1 MAKAEQELQKFL
13 KEDHKVEL
21 KTDIDNKQS
30 INAGKRMGAEVQKGF
45 STNFN
50 KAFGDMLSYKTANMA
65 IDAMKKS
72 VTAMVDEVT
81 ELDASLTEFNKV
93 ADLSSSGLEEFTKN
107 AYSQASEIGRTGREM
122 VDASTEF
129 KKAGYTI
136 DQSLNLGKSALMM
149 TNIGDGISDVSSASS
164 SLIAVMKGFKM
175 QDSEAMNI
183 LDMINEVSN
192 TQPIGFDNLTDGLT
206 RISGTM
212 NRSGN
217 SIQETIG
224 MLTGGFSSL
233 RNMSKVATGLN
244 TISATL
250 RGMDED
256 GNAVD
261 GLTSKLDSAFKKI
274 GVNIIDPANGQLRS
288 TFDIMQDYASVYDTL
303 TDNQKQYYAELAANK
318 RQAPVWDAMIQ
329 NWDTVTS
336 SVTSATNSL
345 GSATKENEIF
355 RNSIKGMKNEFT
367 NAFSTLAQETIDDE
381 WIKNVI
387 EGATNLL
394 ETLGNIAG
402 QDTLIGDVISG
413 ATEGFKDLSS
423 VLNSLSENDFLAT
436 VAQYFLAFKGLKTGA
451 GLVKTMMGIG
461 KEGTLLSNIFGTGTE
476 KAEEYGEAI
485 NNLSNLTITAGT
497 SISGMKSSLT
507 GGIKALTA
515 FAKANPVTAVAAGVA
530 TAGLIGLKV
539 YNRYKENMI
548 EGATE
553 ASKAWNDKLTGLQDQ
568 MSQVQELRL
577 KLNTEDLSD
586 AEIIDIKSQ
595 ILEIQSQITSAYG
608 EQASGIDLVNGNL
621 QTQLDLVNSI
631 SGSEA
636 KKSINQNKA
645 VYEDAKREMTKD
657 DRSYMLGDVA
667 QSIDAGG
674 VAKDIYDIANDI
686 EGITPNEND
695 TGAFTIHFKGDVTQA
710 DESINSFMTRVGDLR
725 EKYKTDQYAT
735 DIIDNVL
742 GYSQTSLEDVS
753 NTLEKY
759 QDNYNSYLQ
768 QSMFAKGTGKNSP
781 AGIFNDY
788 ADAVKKYNDA
798 LMSGDASQVY
808 EARAAFNDVKTN
820 VDGVLSK
827 YPEYQQLFD
836 DVGQQLDETA
846 SKSFDFQEAIQGTVN
861 KDNMF
866 SKSAKDVDKFGS
878 KLKKLN
884 LDTADVVDALMTKG
898 DQQGESYI
906 QGLADVWGLEA
917 DATAEQIQAFAD
929 VLANAGVV
937 SNGTAEDIAAVS
949 SSYDN
954 LNQSLQN
961 AITNQEAVNTA
972 VQNSV
977 SATGLTSDDITN
989 LSNIYGEY
997 EGFESIFERS
1007 ANGVQLNRD
1016 ALNALEQ
1023 QQESLIK
1030 QDFAESIREQQKA
1043 YEDAQKAYKDAK
1055 KDSTVSDADRVA
1067 LKVSMDDAKT
1077 QLENIKM
1084 LSSVYDGLT
1093 SSYNKWMSASSDT
1106 EEGARFD
1113 NVMSKFQSAQS
1124 LREQGLIGTE
1134 EFRGA
1139 VDYFWS
1145 GDASLLNAQE
1155 LKKTYDELNPLIS
1168 DWYQLNED
1176 GSANNDA
1183 SIKAFRDDAKQLSD
1197 ILGKPVNTSF
1207 EELEDGTRKATLNAK
1222 EFADAWGVS
1231 EDVVQDVAG
1240 KMRDYGWDVEV
1251 TGVTDSSENIKELVK
1266 NAEEA
1271 QSKLKRLTGET
1282 YEWDFNTT
1290 DAQKATEQVQKAT
1303 EQLQQFKKST
1313 GEYDYSQSGA
1323 TEAAQVYEA
1332 VVRQEQ
1338 VVTKPAISNVD
1349 TSSVVE
1355 SSQNWVTAAQNFQTA
1370 KDELDVQTQLAN
1382 QGLQNDVENATKTAN
1397 EALNNLQEVSKN
1409 GSPFDIDTSSI
1420 QEAENSLAGI
1430 SEKDLQMKVGADTS
1444 DAESSVE
1451 GIANEEVEVP
1461 VTVQLEEGQFSALM
1475 EGITGEEY
1483 EATVTVNEEKGTEVA
1498 NEQPEPVTQ
1507 EVDREVNEGDTS
1519 KEPKPVKQEVKR
1531 EVSDNSLLGA
1541 IENQQ
1546 GGVITYQSK
1555 VEPPEVPDVK
1565 GKTVTYKSKVQKPVV
1580 PDVEGKTVIY
1590 KSKVEEPSVHDING
1604 GTIKYSVEQ
1613 AEAPSGLTGSGTIV
1627 YTNEV
1632 PPEPS
1637 GLTGSG
1643 TVVYENDVPAPP
1655 TGLIGS
1661 GTIIYSN
1668 SVPAAPTGLR
1678 GSGVIVYT
1686 NSVPAAPGGGRVNG
1700 TAHALGTA
1708 FANGTIPKLSSRALA
1723 MGSLEEDATHRHE
1736 MKALASGDWRTK
1748 KSEVALTGELGRE
1761 LIVTGNRWYTVGDN
1775 GAEFA
1780 RIPAGSIVFNHLQ
1793 TEEIFRNGY
1802 VTSGGGR
1809 GRIVGSSSARLSG
1822 SAHAQGTAYASG
1834 TESKWKNAVDWIERL
1849 LTKLELT
1856 AELAGLKSEN
1866 RTSVKNKNSYIDKQY
1881 KTTSSLIT
1889 ANQKAVKAYQKAA
1902 GRVGLAKDLREKV
1915 REGNYNIQ
1923 DYSEQTQQK
1932 IKDYQEMI
1940 DKARE
1945 CTKAI
1950 EELKKKQTE
1959 LAQTKLDHVVNY
1971 YDSINDKLEAQQSIY
1986 SAQQKL
1992 LTNSGKGNTKEQQE
2006 SIKQQISLQNK
2017 ITSNLQNEE
2026 KKYKAQM
2033 KSAKKVF
2040 GENSNEYRAAE
2051 KQYNSIKASII
2062 ESQASAEE
2070 LKNQYREISYT
2081 FKQNIID
2088 AFERVADRLGSNEKY
2103 YTASNASVNTRIGN
2117 YDKQIDNYND
2127 QIYAKRELQ
2136 KLYLNRMAQLHVNDA
2151 EYQETADKVAKLDEE
2166 IINLATDIENAKDSI
2181 RKARWEAFNE
2191 NMTSLNNRITEN
2203 DDIRKMLNQN
2213 GMVNREDGTLNA
2225 DGYANILLIAKGMEL
2240 NNQKMADYKVALSKV
2255 KEELDHG
2262 VISQSEYNEYVNQYQ
2277 TEIRKAASANKDYS
2291 DSLISMYKTQ
2301 IKYENEALQ
2310 DNIKKRKEALSAK
2323 DDYYQYDRKIKNQTK
2338 DINSLKA
2345 QIAALEGS
2353 TNAADKARKR
2363 LLEEQL
2369 SQKQDDL
2376 NDDVR
2381 SHRVDLISSGYDKLS
2396 QSASD
2401 VMNDTLDELET
2412 STEAQKQCVDNML
2425 AYLERGFSSTG
2436 ESISSAMGEASES
2449 IVTGFESALG
2459 RISSLLEDTAIKV
2472 SDAFS
2477 KAINSS
2483 TSVTNPNNASADKT
2497 TTDVKTDAISGLD
2510 KSNSSIVK
2518 DSTNGKNAKPIHVTS
2533 LKLSKTSITLTEGQ
2547 SAKITVTVSPSNASE
2562 KSVTCS
2568 GGNSNVSASISGSTL
2583 VLKGLKSTGKGD
2595 PVTITVKT
2603 VDSVAKKVT
2612 IKVKVRTKTAENLA
2626 SKAGKGKTNTG
2637 KSLVNKTL
2645 KKYDYGAFSTQ
2656 QQLQLAKDYGIKATA
2671 SNIYS
2676 KDIQTKLADKLKTR
2690 FIKDEISSI
2699 IKNLPDET
2707 RTSKE
2712 ISKLSALGQHVSK
2725 NHKKRLTK
2733 AGSVELA
2740 KAVGLK
2746 YSSNYD
2752 KWTSK
2757 QKNELLSKLKNYG
2770 FSSGGVVEKGRYL
2783 PVDGFAEIMKKAAI
2797 NNGDDGWISVKRGEE
2812 ILNNDQV
2819 KEQIKMA
2826 NHVMAQSKMYEMQTK
2841 MLEGIINNSSS
2852 VSENNNNVIYYDSFL
2867 KVEGNIT
2874 EDVLPKVESMI
2885 KQNIEAAQSSAFKDI
2900 SKQFSKEFDKLGMR
2914 RRR

>member
-1 MAKAEQELQKFL
+1 MADYKINIEAVLNTAKAEQELQKFL

-50 KAFGDMLSYKTANMA
+50 KAFSDMLSYKTANMA

-149 TNIGDGISDVSSASS
+149 TNIGDGISDVSAASS

-261 GLTSKLDSAFKKI
+261 GLTSKLDSAFKEI

-461 KEGTLLSNIFGTGTE
+461 KEGALLSNIFGTGTE

-836 DVGQQLDETA
+836 DGGQQLDETA

-1055 KDSTVSDADRVA
+1055 KDSTVSDADRAA

-1113 NVMSKFQSAQS
+1113 NVMSKFQNAQS

-1207 EELEDGTRKATLNAK
+1207 DELEDGTKKATLNAK

-1251 TGVTDSSENIKELVK
+1251 TGITDSSENIKELAK

-1338 VVTKPAISNVD
+1338 LAIKPAISNVD

-1397 EALNNLQEVSKN
+1397 EALTNLQEISKN

-1483 EATVTVNEEKGTEVA
+1483 EATVTVNEEKGTDVTS
-1498 NEQPEPVTQ
+1498 EQPEPTTQ
-1507 EVDREVNEGDTS
+1507 QVDREVNEGDTS

-1531 EVSDNSLLGA
+1531 EVSDNTSIGDV
-1541 IENQQ
+1541 ETQQ

-1555 VEPPEVPDVK
+1555 VEKPEVPDVK
-1565 GKTVTYKSKVQKPVV
+1565 GKTVLYKSKVQKPVV

-1590 KSKVEEPSVHDING
+1590 KAEVEDASVPTLEGTVIYEGKFPKSAPVLNGTVNYSSNSPSEV
-1604 GTIKYSVEQ
+1604 S
-1613 AEAPSGLTGSGTIV
+1613 AASGTANF
-1627 YTNEV
+1627 TLGSSPKEV
-1632 PPEPS
+1632 PPAQGIANFSLGSSPTTVPS
-1637 GLTGSG
+1637 ASGVANFSLGRYPTSLPAITQTVIANKVGFASG
-1643 TVVYENDVPAPP
+1643 TMLSPAHADGTAYNVINYKSAYADGKVSLPHDEKALVNEMG
-1655 TGLIGS
+1655 TESIIRDGKWMLI
-1661 GTIIYSN
+1661 
-1668 SVPAAPTGLR
+1668 
-1678 GSGVIVYT
+1678 
-1686 NSVPAAPGGGRVNG
+1686 PGGMHVQSLKKGDIVLNASQ
-1700 TAHALGTA
+1700 TADLLKYG
-1708 FANGTIPKLSSRALA
+1708 K
-1723 MGSLEEDATHRHE
+1723 
-1736 MKALASGDWRTK
+1736 ASGHGK
-1748 KSEVALTGELGRE
+1748 A
-1761 LIVTGNRWYTVGDN
+1761 Y
-1775 GAEFA
+1775 
-1780 RIPAGSIVFNHLQ
+1780 
-1793 TEEIFRNGY
+1793 
-1802 VTSGGGR
+1802 
-1809 GRIVGSSSARLSG
+1809 
-1822 SAHAQGTAYASG
+1822 AQGTVGKGKVVANAYASG
-1834 TESKWKNAVDWIERL
+1834 TKSKWERAVDWIERL

-1866 RTSVKNKNSYIDKQY
+1866 RTSIKNKNSYIDKQY

-1889 ANQKAVKAYQKAA
+1889 ANQKAAKAYHKAA
-1902 GRVGLAKDLREKV
+1902 GTVGLSRDLKKKV

-1923 DYSEQTQQK
+1923 DYSEATQQN

-1940 DKARE
+1940 DKASE
-1945 CTKAI
+1945 CTKAV
-1950 EELKKKQTE
+1950 EELKKQQKE
-1959 LAQTKLDHVVNY
+1959 LEQTKLDNVVNY
-1971 YDSINDKLEAQQSIY
+1971 YDSINSKLEAQQSIY
-1986 SAQQKL
+1986 SAQQKFY
-1992 LTNSGKGNTKEQQE
+1992 QE
-2006 SIKQQISLQNK
+2006 SGHGGNEQERKIINEQLKLQKLITKNLEKEEDNYYKQL
-2017 ITSNLQNEE
+2017 
-2026 KKYKAQM
+2026 
-2033 KSAKKVF
+2033 KSAKKKF
-2040 GENSNEYRAAE
+2040 GENSNEYREALAKYYE
-2051 KQYNSIKASII
+2051 IKSAKV
-2062 ESQASAEE
+2062 ESQTSEE
-2070 LKNQYREISYT
+2070 NLKNQRREISYSL
-2081 FKQNIID
+2081 KQYIID
-2088 AFERVADRLGSNEKY
+2088 GFERIASRLSANEKY
-2103 YTASNASVNTRIGN
+2103 YTANNASVNTRIGN

-2127 QIYAKRELQ
+2127 QIYAKRQLQ
-2136 KLYLNRMAQLHVNDA
+2136 KLYINRMAQLHVNDA

-2166 IINLATDIENAKDSI
+2166 IINLAMDIEEAKDSI
-2181 RKARWEAFNE
+2181 RKARWEAFND

-2203 DDIRKMLNQN
+2203 DEIRKMLNQN

-2240 NNQKMADYKVALSKV
+2240 NNQKIADYKVALSKV
-2255 KEELDHG
+2255 KEELDNG

-2277 TEIRKAASANKDYS
+2277 SEIRKAASANKDYS

-2323 DDYYQYDRKIKNQTK
+2323 DDYYQYDRKIKTQTK
-2338 DINSLKA
+2338 DINTLKA
-2345 QIAALEGS
+2345 QIAALEGA

-2381 SHRVDLISSGYDKLS
+2381 SHRVDLMTSGYDKLS
-2396 QSASD
+2396 QSASET
-2401 VMNDTLDELET
+2401 MNNTLDELET
-2412 STEAQKQCVDNML
+2412 NTEAQKQCVDNML

-2449 IVTGFESALG
+2449 IVTGFESALS

-2497 TTDVKTDAISGLD
+2497 TTDINTDAVSGLD
-2510 KSNSSIVK
+2510 ESNNSIVN
-2518 DSTNGKNAKPIHVTS
+2518 DSASGKNAKPIHVTS
-2533 LKLSKTSITLTEGQ
+2533 IKLSKTSITLTEGQ
-2547 SAKITVTVSPSNASE
+2547 SEKIKVTVSPSNASE

-2583 VLKGLKSTGKGD
+2583 VLKGLKSTGKGN
-2595 PVTITVKT
+2595 PITITVKT
-2603 VDSVAKKVT
+2603 VDSVAKKAT

-2699 IKNLPDET
+2699 IKSLPDEN

-2712 ISKLSALGQHVSK
+2712 ISKISALGQHVSK

-2770 FSSGGVVEKGRYL
+2770 FSSGGIVKKGRYL
-2783 PVDGFAEIMKKAAI
+2783 PVDGFAEMMKKAAI

-2819 KEQIKMA
+2819 KEQIKLA

>member
-1 MAKAEQELQKFL
+1 MVKA
-13 KEDHKVEL
+13 
-21 KTDIDNKQS
+21 
-30 INAGKRMGAEVQKGF
+30 
-45 STNFN
+45 
-50 KAFGDMLSYKTANMA
+50 
-65 IDAMKKS
+65 
-72 VTAMVDEVT
+72 
-81 ELDASLTEFNKV
+81 
-93 ADLSSSGLEEFTKN
+93 
-107 AYSQASEIGRTGREM
+107 
-122 VDASTEF
+122 
-129 KKAGYTI
+129 
-136 DQSLNLGKSALMM
+136 
-149 TNIGDGISDVSSASS
+149 
-164 SLIAVMKGFKM
+164 
-175 QDSEAMNI
+175 
-183 LDMINEVSN
+183 
-192 TQPIGFDNLTDGLT
+192 
-206 RISGTM
+206 
-212 NRSGN
+212 
-217 SIQETIG
+217 
-224 MLTGGFSSL
+224 FSSL
-233 RNMSKVATGLN
+233 DSDFNTSKAKDLLGIADATDDIIDSVGNLSGSTGIIDKFKSGITGLTTTAKNFVIANPIATGVMATTAALGAGYIAYKKYKSN
-244 TISATL
+244 MIKEADSATT
-250 RGMDED
+250 DW
-256 GNAVD
+256 NATYSD
-261 GLTSKLDSAFKKI
+261 LQDKMSQYKELKIKLDS
-274 GVNIIDPANGQLRS
+274 
-288 TFDIMQDYASVYDTL
+288 
-303 TDNQKQYYAELAANK
+303 
-318 RQAPVWDAMIQ
+318 
-329 NWDTVTS
+329 
-336 SVTSATNSL
+336 
-345 GSATKENEIF
+345 
-355 RNSIKGMKNEFT
+355 
-367 NAFSTLAQETIDDE
+367 
-381 WIKNVI
+381 
-387 EGATNLL
+387 
-394 ETLGNIAG
+394 
-402 QDTLIGDVISG
+402 
-413 ATEGFKDLSS
+413 
-423 VLNSLSENDFLAT
+423 
-436 VAQYFLAFKGLKTGA
+436 
-451 GLVKTMMGIG
+451 
-461 KEGTLLSNIFGTGTE
+461 
-476 KAEEYGEAI
+476 
-485 NNLSNLTITAGT
+485 
-497 SISGMKSSLT
+497 
-507 GGIKALTA
+507 GG
-515 FAKANPVTAVAAGVA
+515 
-530 TAGLIGLKV
+530 
-539 YNRYKENMI
+539 
-548 EGATE
+548 
-553 ASKAWNDKLTGLQDQ
+553 
-568 MSQVQELRL
+568 
-577 KLNTEDLSD
+577 LSD
-586 AEIIDIKSQ
+586 AETLSIKQQ
-595 ILEIQSQITSAYG
+595 ILDIQSQITSAYG
-608 EQASGIDLVNGNL
+608 EQASGINMVNGSLENQLSVIQKIESKQASQNL
-621 QTQLDLVNSI
+621 N
-631 SGSEA
+631 ENR
-636 KKSINQNKA
+636 KE
-645 VYEDAKREMTKD
+645 YEDAQNEMTKN
-657 DRSYMLGDVA
+657 RSYMLGDVA
-667 QSIDAGG
+667 QSINAGG
-674 VAKDIYDIANDI
+674 VAKDIYDIAKDI
-686 EGITPNEND
+686 EGITPDKDE
-695 TGAFTIHFKGDVTQA
+695 TGAYTIRFNGDVTKA
-710 DESINSFMTRVGDLR
+710 DEAINSFMTRVGDLR
-725 EKYKTDQYAT
+725 EKYKTDKYAT

-753 NTLEKY
+753 DVLGKY
-759 QDNYNSYLQ
+759 QDNYKSFLQ
-768 QSMFAKGTGKNSP
+768 QSMFAEGTGKGKP
-781 AGIFNDY
+781 ATILNDY
-788 ADAVKKYNDA
+788 AQAVDDYNRA
-798 LMSGDASQVY
+798 LASGNKQEIVS
-808 EARAAFNDVKTN
+808 ARDNYNSVKDS
-820 VDGVLSK
+820 VDGLLKNKPQYESM
-827 YPEYQQLFD
+827 FD
-836 DVGQQLDETA
+836 DVSNQLDESSRKA
-846 SKSFDFQEAIQGTVN
+846 FDFSEAMQGSVN
-861 KDNMF
+861 KDNVF
-866 SKSAKDVDKFGS
+866 SKSAKDINKLS
-878 KLKKLN
+878 KSLNKLD
-884 LDTADVVDALMTKG
+884 LDTSDIVNALTTSG
-898 DQQGESYI
+898 EQTGESAI
-906 QGLADVWGLEA
+906 RKLANIWGLTT
-917 DATAEQIQAFAD
+917 DASQEEIEDFAYT
-929 VLANAGVV
+929 LSNMGLV
-937 SNGTAEDIAAVS
+937 SNGSSDSIKNVA
-949 SSYDN
+949 SSYDE
-954 LNQSLQN
+954 LTTSLQN

-1055 KDSTVSDADRVA
+1055 KDSTVSDADRAA

-1124 LREQGLIGTE
+1124 LRKQGLIGTE

-1207 EELEDGTRKATLNAK
+1207 DELEDGTRKATLNAK

-1251 TGVTDSSENIKELVK
+1251 TGVTDSSENIKELAK

-1338 VVTKPAISNVD
+1338 LAIKPAISNVD

-1397 EALNNLQEVSKN
+1397 EALTNLQEISKN
-1409 GSPFDIDTSSI
+1409 GSPFDIDTSGI

-1483 EATVTVNEEKGTEVA
+1483 EATVTVNEEKGTEVT
-1498 NEQPEPVTQ
+1498 NEQPEAKTQ
-1507 EVDREVNEGDTS
+1507 VVNEEKGTDVTS
-1519 KEPKPVKQEVKR
+1519 EEPKPKTQIINE
-1531 EVSDNSLLGA
+1531 ELGDT
-1541 IENQQ
+1541 IELGVGDSQQ

-1555 VEPPEVPDVK
+1555 VEKPEVPDVK
-1565 GKTVTYKSKVQKPVV
+1565 GKTVLYKSKVQKPVV

-1590 KSKVEEPSVHDING
+1590 KAEVEDASVPTLEGTVNYEGKFPKSAPVLNGTVNYSSNSPSEV
-1604 GTIKYSVEQ
+1604 S
-1613 AEAPSGLTGSGTIV
+1613 AASGTANF
-1627 YTNEV
+1627 TLGSSPKEV
-1632 PPEPS
+1632 PPAQGIANFSLGSSPTTVPS
-1637 GLTGSG
+1637 ASGVANFSLGRYPTSLPAITQTVIANKVGFASG
-1643 TVVYENDVPAPP
+1643 TMLSPAHADGTAYNVINYKSAYADGKVSLPHDEKALVNEMG
-1655 TGLIGS
+1655 TESIIRDGKWMLI
-1661 GTIIYSN
+1661 
-1668 SVPAAPTGLR
+1668 
-1678 GSGVIVYT
+1678 
-1686 NSVPAAPGGGRVNG
+1686 PGGMHVQSLKKGDIVLNASQ
-1700 TAHALGTA
+1700 TADLLKYG
-1708 FANGTIPKLSSRALA
+1708 K
-1723 MGSLEEDATHRHE
+1723 
-1736 MKALASGDWRTK
+1736 ASGHGK
-1748 KSEVALTGELGRE
+1748 A
-1761 LIVTGNRWYTVGDN
+1761 Y
-1775 GAEFA
+1775 
-1780 RIPAGSIVFNHLQ
+1780 
-1793 TEEIFRNGY
+1793 
-1802 VTSGGGR
+1802 
-1809 GRIVGSSSARLSG
+1809 
-1822 SAHAQGTAYASG
+1822 AQGTVGKGKVVANAYASG
-1834 TESKWKNAVDWIERL
+1834 TKSKWERAVDWIERL

-1902 GRVGLAKDLREKV
+1902 GRVGLAGDLKKKV
-1915 REGNYNIQ
+1915 LTGNYNIQ
-1923 DYSEQTQQK
+1923 DYSEANQQK

-1945 CTKAI
+1945 CTKAV
-1950 EELKKKQTE
+1950 EELKKQQKE
-1959 LAQTKLDHVVNY
+1959 LEQTKLDNVVNY
-1971 YDSINDKLEAQQSIY
+1971 YDSINSKLEAQQSIY
-1986 SAQQKL
+1986 SAQQKFY
-1992 LTNSGKGNTKEQQE
+1992 QE
-2006 SIKQQISLQNK
+2006 SGRGGNEQERKMIDEQLKLQK
-2017 ITSNLQNEE
+2017 LITKNLDKEASNYA
-2026 KKYKAQM
+2026 KQM
-2033 KSAKKVF
+2033 KSAKKKF
-2040 GENSNEYRAAE
+2040 GENSNEYRDAQAKYYE
-2051 KQYNSIKASII
+2051 IKSAKV
-2062 ESQASAEE
+2062 ESQTSEE
-2070 LKNQYREISYT
+2070 NLKNQRREISYSL
-2081 FKQNIID
+2081 KQYIID
-2088 AFERVADRLGSNEKY
+2088 GFERVASRLSANEKY
-2103 YTASNASVNTRIGN
+2103 YTANDASVNTRIGN

-2127 QIYAKRELQ
+2127 QINAKRELQ
-2136 KLYLNRMAQLHVNDA
+2136 KLYIQRMAQLHVNDA

-2166 IINLATDIENAKDSI
+2166 IINLAMDIEEAKDSI
-2181 RKARWEAFNE
+2181 RKARWEAFND

-2203 DDIRKMLNQN
+2203 DEIRKMLNQN

-2240 NNQKMADYKVALSKV
+2240 NNQKIADYKVALSKV
-2255 KEELDHG
+2255 KEELDNG

-2277 TEIRKAASANKDYS
+2277 SEIRKAASANKDYS

-2323 DDYYQYDRKIKNQTK
+2323 DDYYQYDRKIKTQTK
-2338 DINSLKA
+2338 DINTLKA
-2345 QIAALEGS
+2345 QIAALEGA

-2381 SHRVDLISSGYDKLS
+2381 SHRVDLMTSGYDKLS

-2401 VMNDTLDELET
+2401 TMNNTLDELET
-2412 STEAQKQCVDNML
+2412 NTEAQKQCVDNML

-2497 TTDVKTDAISGLD
+2497 TTDINTDAVSGLD
-2510 KSNSSIVK
+2510 ESNNSIVN
-2518 DSTNGKNAKPIHVTS
+2518 DSASGKNAKPIHVTS
-2533 LKLSKTSITLTEGQ
+2533 IKLSKTSITLTEGQ
-2547 SAKITVTVSPSNASE
+2547 SEKIKVTVSPSNASE

-2603 VDSVAKKVT
+2603 VDSVAKKAT
-2612 IKVKVRTKTAENLA
+2612 IKVKVRTKTAENLT
-2626 SKAGKGKTNTG
+2626 SKKGKGKTNTG

-2676 KDIQTKLADKLKTR
+2676 KDIQTQLADKLKTR

-2699 IKNLPDET
+2699 IKSLPDEN

-2712 ISKLSALGQHVSK
+2712 ISKISALGQHVSK

-2770 FSSGGVVEKGRYL
+2770 FSSGGIVKKGRYL

-2819 KEQIKMA
+2819 KEQIKLA

>member
-1 MAKAEQELQKFL
+1 MADYKINIEAVLNTAKAEQELQKFL

-50 KAFGDMLSYKTANMA
+50 KAFSDMLSYKTANMA

-149 TNIGDGISDVSSASS
+149 TNIGDGISDVSAASS

-261 GLTSKLDSAFKKI
+261 GLTSKLDSAFKEI

-461 KEGTLLSNIFGTGTE
+461 KEGALLSNIFGTGTE

-1055 KDSTVSDADRVA
+1055 KDSTVSDADRAA

-1113 NVMSKFQSAQS
+1113 NVMSKFQNAQS

-1207 EELEDGTRKATLNAK
+1207 DELEDGTKKATLNAK

-1251 TGVTDSSENIKELVK
+1251 TGITDSSENIKELAK

-1338 VVTKPAISNVD
+1338 LAIKPAISNVD

-1397 EALNNLQEVSKN
+1397 EALTNLQEISKN

-1483 EATVTVNEEKGTEVA
+1483 EATVTVNEEKGTDVTS
-1498 NEQPEPVTQ
+1498 EQPEPTTQ
-1507 EVDREVNEGDTS
+1507 QVDREVNEGDTS

-1531 EVSDNSLLGA
+1531 EVSDNTSIGDV
-1541 IENQQ
+1541 ETQQ

-1555 VEPPEVPDVK
+1555 VEKPEVPDVK
-1565 GKTVTYKSKVQKPVV
+1565 GKTVLYKSKVQKPVV

-1590 KSKVEEPSVHDING
+1590 KAEVEDASVPTLEGTVIYEGKFPKSAPVLNGTVNYSSNSPSEV
-1604 GTIKYSVEQ
+1604 S
-1613 AEAPSGLTGSGTIV
+1613 AASGTANF
-1627 YTNEV
+1627 TLGSSPKEV
-1632 PPEPS
+1632 PPAQGIANFSLGSSPTTVPS
-1637 GLTGSG
+1637 ASGVANFSLGRYPTSLPAITQTVIANKVGFASG
-1643 TVVYENDVPAPP
+1643 TMLSPAHADGTAYNVINYKSAYADGKVSLPHDEKALVNEMG
-1655 TGLIGS
+1655 TESIIRDGKWMLI
-1661 GTIIYSN
+1661 
-1668 SVPAAPTGLR
+1668 
-1678 GSGVIVYT
+1678 
-1686 NSVPAAPGGGRVNG
+1686 PGGMHVQSLKKGDIVLNASQ
-1700 TAHALGTA
+1700 TADLLKYG
-1708 FANGTIPKLSSRALA
+1708 K
-1723 MGSLEEDATHRHE
+1723 
-1736 MKALASGDWRTK
+1736 ASGHGK
-1748 KSEVALTGELGRE
+1748 A
-1761 LIVTGNRWYTVGDN
+1761 Y
-1775 GAEFA
+1775 
-1780 RIPAGSIVFNHLQ
+1780 
-1793 TEEIFRNGY
+1793 
-1802 VTSGGGR
+1802 
-1809 GRIVGSSSARLSG
+1809 
-1822 SAHAQGTAYASG
+1822 AQGTVGKGKVVANAYASG
-1834 TESKWKNAVDWIERL
+1834 TKSKWERAVDWIERL

-1866 RTSVKNKNSYIDKQY
+1866 RTSIKNKNSYIDKQY

-1889 ANQKAVKAYQKAA
+1889 ANQKAAKAYHKAA
-1902 GRVGLAKDLREKV
+1902 GTVGLSRDLKKKV

-1923 DYSEQTQQK
+1923 DYSEATQQN

-1940 DKARE
+1940 DKASE
-1945 CTKAI
+1945 CTKAV
-1950 EELKKKQTE
+1950 EELKKQQKE
-1959 LAQTKLDHVVNY
+1959 LEQTKLDNVVNY
-1971 YDSINDKLEAQQSIY
+1971 YDSINSKLEAQQSIY
-1986 SAQQKL
+1986 SAQQKFY
-1992 LTNSGKGNTKEQQE
+1992 QE
-2006 SIKQQISLQNK
+2006 SGHGGNEQERKIINEQLKLQKLITKNLEKEEDNYYKQL
-2017 ITSNLQNEE
+2017 
-2026 KKYKAQM
+2026 
-2033 KSAKKVF
+2033 KSAKKKF
-2040 GENSNEYRAAE
+2040 GENSNEYREALAKYYE
-2051 KQYNSIKASII
+2051 IKSAKV
-2062 ESQASAEE
+2062 ESQTSEE
-2070 LKNQYREISYT
+2070 NLKNQRREISYSL
-2081 FKQNIID
+2081 KQYIID
-2088 AFERVADRLGSNEKY
+2088 GFERIASRLSANEKY
-2103 YTASNASVNTRIGN
+2103 YTANNASVNTRIGN

-2127 QIYAKRELQ
+2127 QIYAKRQLQ
-2136 KLYLNRMAQLHVNDA
+2136 KLYINRMAQLHVNDA

-2166 IINLATDIENAKDSI
+2166 IINLAMDIEEAKDSI
-2181 RKARWEAFNE
+2181 RKARWEAFND

-2203 DDIRKMLNQN
+2203 DEIRKMLNQN

-2240 NNQKMADYKVALSKV
+2240 NNQKIADYKVALSKV
-2255 KEELDHG
+2255 KEELDNG

-2277 TEIRKAASANKDYS
+2277 SEIRKAASANKDYS

-2323 DDYYQYDRKIKNQTK
+2323 DDYYQYDRKIKTQTK
-2338 DINSLKA
+2338 DINTLKA
-2345 QIAALEGS
+2345 QIAALEGA

-2381 SHRVDLISSGYDKLS
+2381 SHRVDLMTSGYDKLS
-2396 QSASD
+2396 QSASET
-2401 VMNDTLDELET
+2401 MNNTLDELET
-2412 STEAQKQCVDNML
+2412 NTEAQKQCVDNML

-2449 IVTGFESALG
+2449 IVTGFESALS

-2497 TTDVKTDAISGLD
+2497 TTDINTDAVSGLD
-2510 KSNSSIVK
+2510 ESNNSIVN
-2518 DSTNGKNAKPIHVTS
+2518 DSASGKNAKPIHVTS
-2533 LKLSKTSITLTEGQ
+2533 IKLSKTSITLTEGQ

-2583 VLKGLKSTGKGD
+2583 VLKGLKSTGKGN
-2595 PVTITVKT
+2595 PITITVKT
-2603 VDSVAKKVT
+2603 VDSVAKKAT

-2699 IKNLPDET
+2699 IKSLPDEN

-2712 ISKLSALGQHVSK
+2712 ISKISALGQHVSK

-2770 FSSGGVVEKGRYL
+2770 FSSGGIVKKGRYL
-2783 PVDGFAEIMKKAAI
+2783 PVDGFAEMMKKAAI

-2819 KEQIKMA
+2819 KEQIKLA

>member
-1 MAKAEQELQKFL
+1 MADYKINIEAVLNTAKAEQELQKFL

-50 KAFGDMLSYKTANMA
+50 KAFSDMLSYKTANMA

-149 TNIGDGISDVSSASS
+149 TNIGDGISDVSAASS

-261 GLTSKLDSAFKKI
+261 GLTSKLDSAFKEI

-461 KEGTLLSNIFGTGTE
+461 KEGALLSNIFGTGTE

-1055 KDSTVSDADRVA
+1055 KDSTVSDADRAA

-1113 NVMSKFQSAQS
+1113 NVMSKFQNAQS

-1207 EELEDGTRKATLNAK
+1207 DELEDGTKKATLNAK

-1251 TGVTDSSENIKELVK
+1251 TGITDSSENIKELAK

-1338 VVTKPAISNVD
+1338 LAIKPAISNVD

-1397 EALNNLQEVSKN
+1397 EALTNLQEISKN

-1483 EATVTVNEEKGTEVA
+1483 EATVTVNEEKGTDVTS
-1498 NEQPEPVTQ
+1498 EQPEPTTQ
-1507 EVDREVNEGDTS
+1507 QVDREVNEGDTS

-1531 EVSDNSLLGA
+1531 EVSDNTSIGDV
-1541 IENQQ
+1541 ETQQ

-1555 VEPPEVPDVK
+1555 VEKPEVPDVK
-1565 GKTVTYKSKVQKPVV
+1565 GKTVLYKSKVQKPVV

-1590 KSKVEEPSVHDING
+1590 KAEVEDASVPTLEGTVIYEGKFPKSAPVLNGTVNYSSNSPSEV
-1604 GTIKYSVEQ
+1604 S
-1613 AEAPSGLTGSGTIV
+1613 AASGTANF
-1627 YTNEV
+1627 TLGSSPKEV
-1632 PPEPS
+1632 PPAQGISNFSLGSSPTTVPS
-1637 GLTGSG
+1637 ASGVANFSLGRYPTSLPAITQTVIANKVGFASG
-1643 TVVYENDVPAPP
+1643 TMLSPAHADGTAYNVINYKSAYADGKVSLPHDEKALVNEMG
-1655 TGLIGS
+1655 TESIIRDGKWMLI
-1661 GTIIYSN
+1661 
-1668 SVPAAPTGLR
+1668 
-1678 GSGVIVYT
+1678 
-1686 NSVPAAPGGGRVNG
+1686 PGGMHVQSLKKGDIVLNASQ
-1700 TAHALGTA
+1700 TADLLKYG
-1708 FANGTIPKLSSRALA
+1708 K
-1723 MGSLEEDATHRHE
+1723 
-1736 MKALASGDWRTK
+1736 ASGHGK
-1748 KSEVALTGELGRE
+1748 A
-1761 LIVTGNRWYTVGDN
+1761 Y
-1775 GAEFA
+1775 
-1780 RIPAGSIVFNHLQ
+1780 
-1793 TEEIFRNGY
+1793 
-1802 VTSGGGR
+1802 
-1809 GRIVGSSSARLSG
+1809 
-1822 SAHAQGTAYASG
+1822 AQGTVGKGKVVANAYASG
-1834 TESKWKNAVDWIERL
+1834 TKSKWERAVDWIERL

-1866 RTSVKNKNSYIDKQY
+1866 RTSIKNKNSYIDKQY

-1889 ANQKAVKAYQKAA
+1889 ANQKAAKAYHKAA
-1902 GRVGLAKDLREKV
+1902 GTVGLSRDLKKKV

-1923 DYSEQTQQK
+1923 DYSEATQQN

-1940 DKARE
+1940 DKASE
-1945 CTKAI
+1945 CTKAV
-1950 EELKKKQTE
+1950 EELKKQQKE
-1959 LAQTKLDHVVNY
+1959 LEQTKLDNVVNY
-1971 YDSINDKLEAQQSIY
+1971 YDSINSKLEAQQSIY
-1986 SAQQKL
+1986 SAQQKFY
-1992 LTNSGKGNTKEQQE
+1992 QE
-2006 SIKQQISLQNK
+2006 SGHGGNEQERKIINEQLKLQKLITKNLEKEEDNYYKQL
-2017 ITSNLQNEE
+2017 
-2026 KKYKAQM
+2026 
-2033 KSAKKVF
+2033 KSAKKKF
-2040 GENSNEYRAAE
+2040 GENSNEYREALAKYYE
-2051 KQYNSIKASII
+2051 IKSAKV
-2062 ESQASAEE
+2062 ESQTSEE
-2070 LKNQYREISYT
+2070 NLKNQRREISYSL
-2081 FKQNIID
+2081 KQYIID
-2088 AFERVADRLGSNEKY
+2088 GFERIASRLSANEKY
-2103 YTASNASVNTRIGN
+2103 YTANNASVNTRIGN

-2127 QIYAKRELQ
+2127 QIYAKRQLQ
-2136 KLYLNRMAQLHVNDA
+2136 KLYINRMAQLHVNDA

-2166 IINLATDIENAKDSI
+2166 IINLAMDIEEAKDSI
-2181 RKARWEAFNE
+2181 RKARWEAFND

-2203 DDIRKMLNQN
+2203 DEIRKMLNQN

-2240 NNQKMADYKVALSKV
+2240 NNQKIADYKVALSKV
-2255 KEELDHG
+2255 KEELDNG

-2277 TEIRKAASANKDYS
+2277 SEIRKAASANKDYS

-2323 DDYYQYDRKIKNQTK
+2323 DDYYQYDRKIKTQTK
-2338 DINSLKA
+2338 DINTLKA
-2345 QIAALEGS
+2345 QIAALEGA

-2381 SHRVDLISSGYDKLS
+2381 SHRVDLMTSGYDKLS
-2396 QSASD
+2396 QSASET
-2401 VMNDTLDELET
+2401 MNNTLDELET
-2412 STEAQKQCVDNML
+2412 NTEAQKQCVDNML

-2449 IVTGFESALG
+2449 IVTGFESALS

-2497 TTDVKTDAISGLD
+2497 TTDINTDAVSGLD
-2510 KSNSSIVK
+2510 ESNNSIVN
-2518 DSTNGKNAKPIHVTS
+2518 DSASGKNAKPIHVTS
-2533 LKLSKTSITLTEGQ
+2533 IKLSKTSITLTEGQ
-2547 SAKITVTVSPSNASE
+2547 SAKIKVTVSPSNASE

-2568 GGNSNVSASISGSTL
+2568 SGNSNVSASISGSTL
-2583 VLKGLKSTGKGD
+2583 VLKGLKSTGKGN
-2595 PVTITVKT
+2595 PITITVKT
-2603 VDSVAKKVT
+2603 VDSVAKKAT

-2699 IKNLPDET
+2699 IKSLPDEN

-2712 ISKLSALGQHVSK
+2712 ISKISALGQHVSK

-2770 FSSGGVVEKGRYL
+2770 FSSGGIVKKGRYL
-2783 PVDGFAEIMKKAAI
+2783 PVDGFAEMMKKAAI

-2819 KEQIKMA
+2819 KEQIKLA

>member
-1 MAKAEQELQKFL
+1 MADYKINIEAVLNTAKAEQELQKFL

-50 KAFGDMLSYKTANMA
+50 KAFSDMLSYKTANMA

-149 TNIGDGISDVSSASS
+149 TNIGDGISDVSAASS

-261 GLTSKLDSAFKKI
+261 GLTSKLDSAFKEI

-461 KEGTLLSNIFGTGTE
+461 KEGALLSNIFGTGTE

-917 DATAEQIQAFAD
+917 DATAEQIQAFAY
-929 VLANAGVV
+929 VLAHAGVV

-1055 KDSTVSDADRVA
+1055 KDSTVSDADRAA

-1207 EELEDGTRKATLNAK
+1207 DELEDGTKKATLNAK

-1231 EDVVQDVAG
+1231 EDVIQDVAG

-1251 TGVTDSSENIKELVK
+1251 TGITDSSENIKELAK

-1338 VVTKPAISNVD
+1338 LAIKPAISNVD

-1397 EALNNLQEVSKN
+1397 EALTNLQEVSKN
-1409 GSPFDIDTSSI
+1409 GSPFNIDTSSI

-1483 EATVTVNEEKGTEVA
+1483 KATVTVNEEKGTDVTS
-1498 NEQPEPVTQ
+1498 EQPEPTTQ
-1507 EVDREVNEGDTS
+1507 QVDREVNEGDTS

-1531 EVSDNSLLGA
+1531 EVSDNSSIGDV
-1541 IENQQ
+1541 ETQQ

-1555 VEPPEVPDVK
+1555 VEKPEVPDVK
-1565 GKTVTYKSKVQKPVV
+1565 GKTVLYKSKVQKPVV

-1590 KSKVEEPSVHDING
+1590 KAEVEDASVPTLEGTVNYEGKFPKSAPVLNGTVNYSSNSPSEV
-1604 GTIKYSVEQ
+1604 S
-1613 AEAPSGLTGSGTIV
+1613 AASGTANF
-1627 YTNEV
+1627 TLGSSPKEV
-1632 PPEPS
+1632 PPAQGIANFSLGSSPTTVPS
-1637 GLTGSG
+1637 ASGVANFSLGRYPTSLPAITQTVIANKVGFASG
-1643 TVVYENDVPAPP
+1643 TMLSPAHAYGTAYNVINYKSAYADGKVSLPHDEKALVNEMG
-1655 TGLIGS
+1655 TESLIRDGKWML
-1661 GTIIYSN
+1661 I
-1668 SVPAAPTGLR
+1668 
-1678 GSGVIVYT
+1678 
-1686 NSVPAAPGGGRVNG
+1686 PGGMHMQSLKKGDIILNASQ
-1700 TAHALGTA
+1700 TADLLKYG
-1708 FANGTIPKLSSRALA
+1708 K
-1723 MGSLEEDATHRHE
+1723 
-1736 MKALASGDWRTK
+1736 ASGHGK
-1748 KSEVALTGELGRE
+1748 A
-1761 LIVTGNRWYTVGDN
+1761 Y
-1775 GAEFA
+1775 
-1780 RIPAGSIVFNHLQ
+1780 
-1793 TEEIFRNGY
+1793 
-1802 VTSGGGR
+1802 
-1809 GRIVGSSSARLSG
+1809 
-1822 SAHAQGTAYASG
+1822 AQGTVGNGKVVTNAYASG
-1834 TESKWKNAVDWIERL
+1834 TKSKWENAMDWIERL
-1849 LTKLELT
+1849 ISKLKHNIDLY
-1856 AELAGLKSEN
+1856 GLKSEN
-1866 RTSVKNKNSYIDKQY
+1866 ATIWTKQNKYIATQEKNNAELIKANEKSAKQY
-1881 KTTSSLIT
+1881 KKEADT
-1889 ANQKAVKAYQKAA
+1889 
-1902 GRVGLAKDLREKV
+1902 VGLSKDLRTKV
-1915 REGNYNIQ
+1915 LNGTIDVQ
-1923 DYSEQTQQK
+1923 TLSEENKQK
-1932 IKDYQEMI
+1932 VEDYQQMI

-1945 CTKAI
+1945 CKKAV
-1950 EELKKKQTE
+1950 EELKKQQKE
-1959 LAQTKLDHVVNY
+1959 LAQTKLDNLVAY
-1971 YDSINDKLEAQQSIY
+1971 YDSINNKLEAQQSIY
-1986 SAQQKL
+1986 SAQQKFY
-1992 LTNSGKGNTKEQQE
+1992 QE
-2006 SIKQQISLQNK
+2006 SGRGGNEQERKMIDEQLKLQK
-2017 ITSNLQNEE
+2017 LITKNLDKEASNYA
-2026 KKYKAQM
+2026 KQM
-2033 KSAKKVF
+2033 KSAKK
-2040 GENSNEYRAAE
+2040 
-2051 KQYNSIKASII
+2051 
-2062 ESQASAEE
+2062 
-2070 LKNQYREISYT
+2070 
-2081 FKQNIID
+2081 
-2088 AFERVADRLGSNEKY
+2088 
-2103 YTASNASVNTRIGN
+2103 
-2117 YDKQIDNYND
+2117 
-2127 QIYAKRELQ
+2127 
-2136 KLYLNRMAQLHVNDA
+2136 
-2151 EYQETADKVAKLDEE
+2151 
-2166 IINLATDIENAKDSI
+2166 
-2181 RKARWEAFNE
+2181 
-2191 NMTSLNNRITEN
+2191 
-2203 DDIRKMLNQN
+2203 
-2213 GMVNREDGTLNA
+2213 
-2225 DGYANILLIAKGMEL
+2225 
-2240 NNQKMADYKVALSKV
+2240 
-2255 KEELDHG
+2255 
-2262 VISQSEYNEYVNQYQ
+2262 
-2277 TEIRKAASANKDYS
+2277 
-2291 DSLISMYKTQ
+2291 
-2301 IKYENEALQ
+2301 
-2310 DNIKKRKEALSAK
+2310 
-2323 DDYYQYDRKIKNQTK
+2323 
-2338 DINSLKA
+2338 
-2345 QIAALEGS
+2345 
-2353 TNAADKARKR
+2353 
-2363 LLEEQL
+2363 
-2369 SQKQDDL
+2369 
-2376 NDDVR
+2376 
-2381 SHRVDLISSGYDKLS
+2381 
-2396 QSASD
+2396 
-2401 VMNDTLDELET
+2401 
-2412 STEAQKQCVDNML
+2412 
-2425 AYLERGFSSTG
+2425 
-2436 ESISSAMGEASES
+2436 
-2449 IVTGFESALG
+2449 
-2459 RISSLLEDTAIKV
+2459 
-2472 SDAFS
+2472 
-2477 KAINSS
+2477 
-2483 TSVTNPNNASADKT
+2483 
-2497 TTDVKTDAISGLD
+2497 
-2510 KSNSSIVK
+2510 
-2518 DSTNGKNAKPIHVTS
+2518 
-2533 LKLSKTSITLTEGQ
+2533 
-2547 SAKITVTVSPSNASE
+2547 
-2562 KSVTCS
+2562 
-2568 GGNSNVSASISGSTL
+2568 
-2583 VLKGLKSTGKGD
+2583 
-2595 PVTITVKT
+2595 
-2603 VDSVAKKVT
+2603 
-2612 IKVKVRTKTAENLA
+2612 
-2626 SKAGKGKTNTG
+2626 
-2637 KSLVNKTL
+2637 
-2645 KKYDYGAFSTQ
+2645 
-2656 QQLQLAKDYGIKATA
+2656 
-2671 SNIYS
+2671 
-2676 KDIQTKLADKLKTR
+2676 
-2690 FIKDEISSI
+2690 
-2699 IKNLPDET
+2699 
-2707 RTSKE
+2707 
-2712 ISKLSALGQHVSK
+2712 
-2725 NHKKRLTK
+2725 
-2733 AGSVELA
+2733 
-2740 KAVGLK
+2740 
-2746 YSSNYD
+2746 
-2752 KWTSK
+2752 
-2757 QKNELLSKLKNYG
+2757 
-2770 FSSGGVVEKGRYL
+2770 
-2783 PVDGFAEIMKKAAI
+2783 
-2797 NNGDDGWISVKRGEE
+2797 
-2812 ILNNDQV
+2812 
-2819 KEQIKMA
+2819 
-2826 NHVMAQSKMYEMQTK
+2826 
-2841 MLEGIINNSSS
+2841 
-2852 VSENNNNVIYYDSFL
+2852 
-2867 KVEGNIT
+2867 
-2874 EDVLPKVESMI
+2874 
-2885 KQNIEAAQSSAFKDI
+2885 
-2900 SKQFSKEFDKLGMR
+2900 
-2914 RRR
+2914 

>member
-21 KTDIDNKQS
+21 KTDIDNKQGV
-30 INAGKRMGAEVQKGF
+30 NAGKRMGAEVQKGF

-93 ADLSSSGLEEFTKN
+93 ADLSASGLEDFTKN

-149 TNIGDGISDVSSASS
+149 TNIGDGISDVSAASS

-261 GLTSKLDSAFKKI
+261 GLTSKLDSAFKEI

-288 TFDIMQDYASVYDTL
+288 TFDIMKDYASVYDTL

-423 VLNSLSENDFLAT
+423 VLNSLSEYDFLAT

-595 ILEIQSQITSAYG
+595 ILDIQSRITSAYG

-906 QGLADVWGLEA
+906 QGLADVWGVEA

-977 SATGLTSDDITN
+977 SDTGLTSDDITN

-1055 KDSTVSDADRVA
+1055 KDSTVSDADRAA

-1124 LREQGLIGTE
+1124 LRKQGLIGTE

-1207 EELEDGTRKATLNAK
+1207 DELEDGTRKATLNAK

-1251 TGVTDSSENIKELVK
+1251 TGITDSSENIKELAK

-1332 VVRQEQ
+1332 SVRQEQ
-1338 VVTKPAISNVD
+1338 VTTKPAISNVD

-1355 SSQNWVTAAQNFQTA
+1355 SSKDWVTAAQNFQTA
-1370 KDELDVQTQLAN
+1370 KDELDVQTQLYN
-1382 QGLQNDVENATKTAN
+1382 QGLQNDVEGATKTAN
-1397 EALNNLQEVSKN
+1397 EALTNLQEVSKN
-1409 GSPFDIDTSSI
+1409 GSPFDIDTSGL

-1483 EATVTVNEEKGTEVA
+1483 ETTVTVNEEKGTEVTNEQPEA
-1498 NEQPEPVTQ
+1498 KTQVVNEEKGTEVTNEQPEPVTQ
-1507 EVDREVNEGDTS
+1507 EVDREVNDSETS
-1519 KEPKPVKQEVKR
+1519 KEPAPVTQEVNQKLNKTI
-1531 EVSDNSLLGA
+1531 ELGTG
-1541 IENQQ
+1541 ETQQ

-1565 GKTVTYKSKVQKPVV
+1565 GGTVVYKSKVQKPAV
-1580 PDVEGKTVIY
+1580 PDVEGKTVTY
-1590 KSKVEEPSVHDING
+1590 KVNVESASVPTLE
-1604 GTIKYSVEQ
+1604 GTVNYKGNFPTSAPVLDGIVNYS
-1613 AEAPSGLTGSGTIV
+1613 ASFSGEVSAASGTANF
-1627 YTNEV
+1627 TLGNSPKEV
-1632 PPEPS
+1632 PPAQGIANFSLGSSPTTVPPAS
-1637 GLTGSG
+1637 GVANFSLGS
-1643 TVVYENDVPAPP
+1643 YP
-1655 TGLIGS
+1655 TSL
-1661 GTIIYSN
+1661 
-1668 SVPAAPTGLR
+1668 PAATQVVHR
-1678 GSGVIVYT
+1678 VFV
-1686 NSVPAAPGGGRVNG
+1686 GGASVNG

-1809 GRIVGSSSARLSG
+1809 GKIVGSSSARLSG

-1834 TESKWKNAVDWIERL
+1834 TESKWKNSVDWIERKL
-1849 LTKLELT
+1849 AKLEHQLKIN
-1856 AELAGLKSEN
+1856 ELKADNAK
-1866 RTSVKNKNSYIDKQY
+1866 TY
-1881 KTTSSLIT
+1881 KTTQKYVGYQDKKVSYLIKANEKAEASYRKKANSVSL
-1889 ANQKAVKAYQKAA
+1889 ASNLKK
-1902 GRVGLAKDLREKV
+1902 KV
-1915 REGNYNIQ
+1915 QDGNYDIN
-1923 DYSEQTQQK
+1923 DYSEENQQK

-1945 CTKAI
+1945 CAEAV
-1950 EELKKKQTE
+1950 EEFKKQQKE
-1959 LAQTKLDHVVNY
+1959 LAQTKLDNLVAY
-1971 YDSINDKLEAQQSIY
+1971 YDSINNKLEAQQSIY
-1986 SAQQKL
+1986 SAKQKYW
-1992 LTNSGKGNTKEQQE
+1992 QE
-2006 SIKQQISLQNK
+2006 SGHGGNEQEREMINDQLKLQRL
-2017 ITSNLQNEE
+2017 ITSNLDKEAKNYA
-2026 KKYKAQM
+2026 KQM
-2033 KSAKKVF
+2033 KAAKKKF
-2040 GENSNEYRAAE
+2040 GANSSEYRDAQAKYYE
-2051 KQYNSIKASII
+2051 IKAAKI
-2062 ESQASAEE
+2062 ESETSLES
-2070 LKNQYREISYT
+2070 LKNQRREIAYNA
-2081 FKQNIID
+2081 KQYIID
-2088 AFERVADRLGSNEKY
+2088 GFERLGDRLSASEKY
-2103 YTASNASVNTRIGN
+2103 YTASNASVDTRIGN
-2117 YDKQIDNYND
+2117 YNQQIDNYND
-2127 QIYAKRELQ
+2127 QIYAKRQLQ
-2136 KLYLNRMAQLHVNDA
+2136 KLYVQRMAQLHVNDV
-2151 EYQETADKVAKLDEE
+2151 EYQETADKVAKLDTE
-2166 IINLATDIENAKDSI
+2166 IINLATDIEDAKDSI
-2181 RKARWEAFNE
+2181 RKARWEAFND
-2191 NMTSLNNRITEN
+2191 NMTSVNNAITEN
-2203 DDIRKMLNQN
+2203 DEIRKMLNQN

-2225 DGYANILLIAKGMEL
+2225 DGYANILLIGKGIEL
-2240 NNQKMADYKVALSKV
+2240 NNQKIADYKVALNKV
-2255 KEELDHG
+2255 KEELDNG

-2277 TEIRKAASANKDYS
+2277 SEIRKAASANKDYS
-2291 DSLISMYKTQ
+2291 DSLISMYKDQ

-2323 DDYYQYDRKIKNQTK
+2323 EDYYQYDRKIKTQTK

-2345 QIAALEGS
+2345 QIAALEGA

-2369 SQKQDDL
+2369 SQKQDDF
-2376 NDDVR
+2376 NDDVH
-2381 SHRVDLISSGYDKLS
+2381 SHRVDLITDGYDKLS
-2396 QSASD
+2396 QSASEA
-2401 VMNDTLDELET
+2401 MNDTLDELET
-2412 STEAQKQCVDNML
+2412 NTEAQKQCVDNML
-2425 AYLERGFSSTG
+2425 AYLERGFIKTG
-2436 ESISSAMGEASES
+2436 DSISSTMGDVSKS
-2449 IVTGFESALG
+2449 ITSGFDVALG
-2459 RISSLLEDTAIKV
+2459 RVGSLLEDTAIKV
-2472 SDAFS
+2472 SDIFE
-2477 KAINSS
+2477 KIIKVQNIN
-2483 TSVTNPNNASADKT
+2483 TNPNNATASDSANNVDT
-2497 TTDVKTDAISGLD
+2497 SGISGLD
-2510 KSNSSIVK
+2510 KTESDIVDKVTNGGTGKPEIVYVKSISCASSIVIAEGETYK
-2518 DSTNGKNAKPIHVTS
+2518 
-2533 LKLSKTSITLTEGQ
+2533 LKC
-2547 SAKITVTVSPSNASE
+2547 TVSPSNATTKGLE
-2562 KSVTCS
+2562 AKSANESYVTVS
-2568 GGNSNVSASISGSTL
+2568 PESSNGYITIKGIKTVGSGSPIT
-2583 VLKGLKSTGKGD
+2583 
-2595 PVTITVKT
+2595 VTITSKDVKK
-2603 VDSVAKKVT
+2603 AKTTCKVR
-2612 IKVKVRTKTAENLA
+2612 VRTKTASTLA
-2626 SKAGKGKTNTG
+2626 DKAGKGEDNEG
-2637 KSLVNKTL
+2637 KSLVNQVL
-2645 KKYDYGAFSTQ
+2645 KKYDYDNFTKA
-2656 QQLQLAKDYGIKATA
+2656 QQLQFAKDYGVKADE
-2671 SNIYS
+2671 SNIFS
-2676 KDIQTKLADKLKTR
+2676 DDIQ
-2690 FIKDEISSI
+2690 
-2699 IKNLPDET
+2699 N
-2707 RTSKE
+2707 
-2712 ISKLSALGQHVSK
+2712 
-2725 NHKKRLTK
+2725 
-2733 AGSVELA
+2733 
-2740 KAVGLK
+2740 
-2746 YSSNYD
+2746 
-2752 KWTSK
+2752 
-2757 QKNELLSKLKNYG
+2757 
-2770 FSSGGVVEKGRYL
+2770 
-2783 PVDGFAEIMKKAAI
+2783 IM
-2797 NNGDDGWISVKRGEE
+2797 
-2812 ILNNDQV
+2812 
-2819 KEQIKMA
+2819 
-2826 NHVMAQSKMYEMQTK
+2826 
-2841 MLEGIINNSSS
+2841 
-2852 VSENNNNVIYYDSFL
+2852 
-2867 KVEGNIT
+2867 
-2874 EDVLPKVESMI
+2874 VL
-2885 KQNIEAAQSSAFKDI
+2885 
-2900 SKQFSKEFDKLGMR
+2900 
-2914 RRR
+2914 

>member
-1 MAKAEQELQKFL
+1 MTIVADYKINIEAVLNTAKAEQELQKFL

-50 KAFGDMLSYKTANMA
+50 KAFSDMLSYKTANMA

-149 TNIGDGISDVSSASS
+149 TNIGDGISDVSAASS

-261 GLTSKLDSAFKKI
+261 GLTSKLDSAFKEI

-461 KEGTLLSNIFGTGTE
+461 KEGALLSNIFGTGTE

-1055 KDSTVSDADRVA
+1055 KDSTVSDADRAA

-1113 NVMSKFQSAQS
+1113 NVMSKFQNAQS

-1207 EELEDGTRKATLNAK
+1207 DELEDGTKKATLNAK

-1251 TGVTDSSENIKELVK
+1251 TGITDSSENIKELAK

-1338 VVTKPAISNVD
+1338 LAIKPAISNVD

-1397 EALNNLQEVSKN
+1397 EALTNLQEISKN

-1483 EATVTVNEEKGTEVA
+1483 EATVTVNEEKGTDVTS
-1498 NEQPEPVTQ
+1498 EQPEPTTQ
-1507 EVDREVNEGDTS
+1507 QVDREVNEGDTS

-1531 EVSDNSLLGA
+1531 EVSDNTSIGDV
-1541 IENQQ
+1541 ETQQ

-1555 VEPPEVPDVK
+1555 VEKPEVPDVK
-1565 GKTVTYKSKVQKPVV
+1565 GKTVLYKSKVQKPVV

-1590 KSKVEEPSVHDING
+1590 KAEVEDASVPTLEGTVIYEGKFPKSAPVLNGTVNYSSNSPSEV
-1604 GTIKYSVEQ
+1604 S
-1613 AEAPSGLTGSGTIV
+1613 AASGTANF
-1627 YTNEV
+1627 TLGSSPKEV
-1632 PPEPS
+1632 PPAQGIANFSLGSSPTTVPS
-1637 GLTGSG
+1637 ASGVANFSLGRYPTSLPAITQTVIANKVGFASG
-1643 TVVYENDVPAPP
+1643 TMLSPAHADGTAYNVINYKSAYADGKVSLPHDEKALVNEMG
-1655 TGLIGS
+1655 TESIIRDGKWMLI
-1661 GTIIYSN
+1661 
-1668 SVPAAPTGLR
+1668 
-1678 GSGVIVYT
+1678 
-1686 NSVPAAPGGGRVNG
+1686 PGGMHVQSLKKGDIVLNASQ
-1700 TAHALGTA
+1700 TADLLKYG
-1708 FANGTIPKLSSRALA
+1708 K
-1723 MGSLEEDATHRHE
+1723 
-1736 MKALASGDWRTK
+1736 ASGHGK
-1748 KSEVALTGELGRE
+1748 A
-1761 LIVTGNRWYTVGDN
+1761 Y
-1775 GAEFA
+1775 
-1780 RIPAGSIVFNHLQ
+1780 
-1793 TEEIFRNGY
+1793 
-1802 VTSGGGR
+1802 
-1809 GRIVGSSSARLSG
+1809 
-1822 SAHAQGTAYASG
+1822 AQGTVGKGKVVANAYASG
-1834 TESKWKNAVDWIERL
+1834 TKSKWERAVDWIERL

-1866 RTSVKNKNSYIDKQY
+1866 RTSIKNKNSYIDKQY

-1889 ANQKAVKAYQKAA
+1889 ANQKAAKAYHKAA
-1902 GRVGLAKDLREKV
+1902 GTVGLSRDLKKKV

-1923 DYSEQTQQK
+1923 DYSEATQQN

-1940 DKARE
+1940 DKASE
-1945 CTKAI
+1945 CTKAV
-1950 EELKKKQTE
+1950 EELKKQQKE
-1959 LAQTKLDHVVNY
+1959 LEQTKLDNVVNY
-1971 YDSINDKLEAQQSIY
+1971 YDSINSKLEAQQSIY
-1986 SAQQKL
+1986 SAQQKFY
-1992 LTNSGKGNTKEQQE
+1992 QE
-2006 SIKQQISLQNK
+2006 SGHGGNEQERKIINEQLKLQKLITKNLEKEEDNYYKQL
-2017 ITSNLQNEE
+2017 
-2026 KKYKAQM
+2026 
-2033 KSAKKVF
+2033 KSAKKKF
-2040 GENSNEYRAAE
+2040 GENSNEYREALAKYYE
-2051 KQYNSIKASII
+2051 IKSAKV
-2062 ESQASAEE
+2062 ESQTSEE
-2070 LKNQYREISYT
+2070 NLKNQRREISYSL
-2081 FKQNIID
+2081 KQYIID
-2088 AFERVADRLGSNEKY
+2088 GFERIASRLSANEKY
-2103 YTASNASVNTRIGN
+2103 YTANNASVNTRIGN

-2127 QIYAKRELQ
+2127 QIYAKRQLQ
-2136 KLYLNRMAQLHVNDA
+2136 KLYINRMAQLHVNDA

-2166 IINLATDIENAKDSI
+2166 IINLAMDIEEAKDSI
-2181 RKARWEAFNE
+2181 RKARWEAFND

-2203 DDIRKMLNQN
+2203 DEIRKMLNQN

-2240 NNQKMADYKVALSKV
+2240 NNQKIADYKVALSKV
-2255 KEELDHG
+2255 KEELDNG

-2277 TEIRKAASANKDYS
+2277 SEIRKAASANKDYS

-2323 DDYYQYDRKIKNQTK
+2323 DDYYQYDRKIKTQTK
-2338 DINSLKA
+2338 DINTLKA
-2345 QIAALEGS
+2345 QIAALEGA

-2381 SHRVDLISSGYDKLS
+2381 SHRVDLMTSGYDKLS
-2396 QSASD
+2396 QSASET
-2401 VMNDTLDELET
+2401 MNNTLDELET
-2412 STEAQKQCVDNML
+2412 NTEAQKQCVDNML

-2449 IVTGFESALG
+2449 IVTGFESALS

-2497 TTDVKTDAISGLD
+2497 TTDINTDAVSGLD
-2510 KSNSSIVK
+2510 ESNNSIVN
-2518 DSTNGKNAKPIHVTS
+2518 DSASGKNAKPIHVTS
-2533 LKLSKTSITLTEGQ
+2533 IKLSKTSITLTEGQ
-2547 SAKITVTVSPSNASE
+2547 SEKIKVTVSPSNASE

-2583 VLKGLKSTGKGD
+2583 VLKGLKSTGKGN
-2595 PVTITVKT
+2595 PITITVKT
-2603 VDSVAKKVT
+2603 VDSVAKKAT

-2699 IKNLPDET
+2699 IKSLPDEN

-2712 ISKLSALGQHVSK
+2712 ISKISALGQHVSK

-2770 FSSGGVVEKGRYL
+2770 FSSGGIVKKGRYL
-2783 PVDGFAEIMKKAAI
+2783 PVDGFAEMMKKAAI

-2819 KEQIKMA
+2819 KEQIKLA

>member
-1 MAKAEQELQKFL
+1 MADYKINIEAILNMAKAEQELQKFL

-21 KTDIDNKQS
+21 KTDIDNKQGV
-30 INAGKRMGAEVQKGF
+30 NAGKRMGAEVQKGF

-149 TNIGDGISDVSSASS
+149 TNIGDGISDVSAASS

-261 GLTSKLDSAFKKI
+261 GLTSKLDSAFKEI

-413 ATEGFKDLSS
+413 ATEGFKDISS

-497 SISGMKSSLT
+497 SISGMKTSLT

-977 SATGLTSDDITN
+977 SATGLTSDDIAN

-1055 KDSTVSDADRVA
+1055 KDSTVSDADRAA

-1124 LREQGLIGTE
+1124 LRKQGLIGTE

-1207 EELEDGTRKATLNAK
+1207 DELEDGTRKATLNAK

-1251 TGVTDSSENIKELVK
+1251 TGITDSSENIKELAK

-1338 VVTKPAISNVD
+1338 VATKPAISNVD

-1409 GSPFDIDTSSI
+1409 GSPFDIDTSGI

-1461 VTVQLEEGQFSALM
+1461 VTVQLEEGQFSTLM

-1483 EATVTVNEEKGTEVA
+1483 EATVTVNEEKGTEVTNEQPEA
-1498 NEQPEPVTQ
+1498 KTQVVNEEKGTEVTNEQPEPVTQ
-1507 EVDREVNEGDTS
+1507 EVDREVNDSETS
-1519 KEPKPVKQEVKR
+1519 KEPAPVTQEVNQKLNKTI
-1531 EVSDNSLLGA
+1531 ELGVGDS
-1541 IENQQ
+1541 QQ

-1565 GKTVTYKSKVQKPVV
+1565 GGTVVYKSKVQKPAV
-1580 PDVEGKTVIY
+1580 PDVEGKTVTY
-1590 KSKVEEPSVHDING
+1590 KVNVESASVPTLE
-1604 GTIKYSVEQ
+1604 GTVNYKGNFPTSAPVLDGTVNYS
-1613 AEAPSGLTGSGTIV
+1613 ANFSGEVSAASGTANF
-1627 YTNEV
+1627 TLGNSPKEV
-1632 PPEPS
+1632 PPAQGIANFSLGSSPTTVPPAS
-1637 GLTGSG
+1637 GVANFSLGSYPTSLPAITQTVIANKVGFASG
-1643 TVVYENDVPAPP
+1643 TMLSPAHADGTAYNVINYKSAYADGKVSLPHDEKALVNEMG
-1655 TGLIGS
+1655 TESLIRDGKWML
-1661 GTIIYSN
+1661 I
-1668 SVPAAPTGLR
+1668 
-1678 GSGVIVYT
+1678 
-1686 NSVPAAPGGGRVNG
+1686 PGGMHMQSLKKGDIILNASQ
-1700 TAHALGTA
+1700 TADLLKYG
-1708 FANGTIPKLSSRALA
+1708 K
-1723 MGSLEEDATHRHE
+1723 
-1736 MKALASGDWRTK
+1736 ASGHGK
-1748 KSEVALTGELGRE
+1748 A
-1761 LIVTGNRWYTVGDN
+1761 Y
-1775 GAEFA
+1775 
-1780 RIPAGSIVFNHLQ
+1780 
-1793 TEEIFRNGY
+1793 
-1802 VTSGGGR
+1802 
-1809 GRIVGSSSARLSG
+1809 
-1822 SAHAQGTAYASG
+1822 AQGTVGNGKVITNAYASG
-1834 TESKWKNAVDWIERL
+1834 TKSKWENAMDWIERL
-1849 LTKLELT
+1849 ISKLEHNIDLY
-1856 AELAGLKSEN
+1856 GLKSEN
-1866 RTSVKNKNSYIDKQY
+1866 ATIWTKQNKYIATQEKNNAKLIKANEKGAKQY
-1881 KTTSSLIT
+1881 RKEASS
-1889 ANQKAVKAYQKAA
+1889 
-1902 GRVGLAKDLREKV
+1902 VGLSKDLQKKV
-1915 REGNYNIQ
+1915 LNGTIDVQ
-1923 DYSEQTQQK
+1923 TLSEENKQK
-1932 IKDYQEMI
+1932 VEDYQQMI

-1945 CTKAI
+1945 AEKAV
-1950 EELKKKQTE
+1950 EELKKQQKE
-1959 LAQTKLDHVVNY
+1959 LAQTKLDNLVAY
-1971 YDSINDKLEAQQSIY
+1971 YDSINNKLEAQQSIY
-1986 SAQQKL
+1986 SAKQKYWQE
-1992 LTNSGKGNTKEQQE
+1992 SGHGGNTQEKKMINEQM
-2006 SIKQQISLQNK
+2006 KLQRL
-2017 ITSNLQNEE
+2017 ITSNLDKEAKNYA
-2026 KKYKAQM
+2026 KQM
-2033 KSAKKVF
+2033 KAAKKKF
-2040 GENSNEYRAAE
+2040 GANSSEYRDAQAKYYE
-2051 KQYNSIKASII
+2051 IKAAKI
-2062 ESQASAEE
+2062 ESETSLES
-2070 LKNQYREISYT
+2070 LKNQRREIAYNA
-2081 FKQNIID
+2081 KQYIID
-2088 AFERVADRLGSNEKY
+2088 GFERLGDRLSASEKY
-2103 YTASNASVNTRIGN
+2103 YTASNASVDTRIGN
-2117 YDKQIDNYND
+2117 YKQQIDNYND
-2127 QIYAKRELQ
+2127 QIYAKRQLQ
-2136 KLYLNRMAQLHVNDA
+2136 KLYVQRMAQLHVNDV
-2151 EYQETADKVAKLDEE
+2151 EYQETADKVAKLDTE

-2191 NMTSLNNRITEN
+2191 NITSVNNAITEN
-2203 DDIRKMLNQN
+2203 DEIRKMLNQN

-2240 NNQKMADYKVALSKV
+2240 NNQKIADYKVALNKV
-2255 KEELDHG
+2255 KEELDNG

-2277 TEIRKAASANKDYS
+2277 SEIRKAASANKDYS
-2291 DSLISMYKTQ
+2291 DSLISMYKDQ

-2323 DDYYQYDRKIKNQTK
+2323 EDYYQYDRKIKTQTK
-2338 DINSLKA
+2338 DINTLKA
-2345 QIAALEGS
+2345 QIAALEGA

-2369 SQKQDDL
+2369 SQKQDDF
-2376 NDDVR
+2376 NDDVH
-2381 SHRVDLISSGYDKLS
+2381 SHRVDLITDGYDKLS
-2396 QSASD
+2396 QSASEA
-2401 VMNDTLDELET
+2401 MNDTLDELET
-2412 STEAQKQCVDNML
+2412 NTEAQKQCVDNML
-2425 AYLERGFSSTG
+2425 AYLERGFIKTG
-2436 ESISSAMGEASES
+2436 DSISSTMGDVSKS
-2449 IVTGFESALG
+2449 ITSGFDVALG
-2459 RISSLLEDTAIKV
+2459 RVGSLLEDTAIKV
-2472 SDAFS
+2472 SDIFE
-2477 KAINSS
+2477 KIIKVQNIN
-2483 TSVTNPNNASADKT
+2483 TNPNNATASDSANNVDT
-2497 TTDVKTDAISGLD
+2497 SGISGLD
-2510 KSNSSIVK
+2510 KTESDIVDKVTNGGTGKPEIVYVKSISCASSIVIAEGETYK
-2518 DSTNGKNAKPIHVTS
+2518 
-2533 LKLSKTSITLTEGQ
+2533 LKC
-2547 SAKITVTVSPSNASE
+2547 TVSPSNATT
-2562 KSVTCS
+2562 K
-2568 GGNSNVSASISGSTL
+2568 GN
-2583 VLKGLKSTGKGD
+2583 K
-2595 PVTITVKT
+2595 TVKN
-2603 VDSVAKKVT
+2603 
-2612 IKVKVRTKTAENLA
+2612 NL
-2626 SKAGKGKTNTG
+2626 
-2637 KSLVNKTL
+2637 
-2645 KKYDYGAFSTQ
+2645 
-2656 QQLQLAKDYGIKATA
+2656 
-2671 SNIYS
+2671 
-2676 KDIQTKLADKLKTR
+2676 
-2690 FIKDEISSI
+2690 
-2699 IKNLPDET
+2699 
-2707 RTSKE
+2707 
-2712 ISKLSALGQHVSK
+2712 
-2725 NHKKRLTK
+2725 
-2733 AGSVELA
+2733 
-2740 KAVGLK
+2740 
-2746 YSSNYD
+2746 
-2752 KWTSK
+2752 
-2757 QKNELLSKLKNYG
+2757 
-2770 FSSGGVVEKGRYL
+2770 
-2783 PVDGFAEIMKKAAI
+2783 
-2797 NNGDDGWISVKRGEE
+2797 
-2812 ILNNDQV
+2812 
-2819 KEQIKMA
+2819 
-2826 NHVMAQSKMYEMQTK
+2826 
-2841 MLEGIINNSSS
+2841 
-2852 VSENNNNVIYYDSFL
+2852 
-2867 KVEGNIT
+2867 
-2874 EDVLPKVESMI
+2874 
-2885 KQNIEAAQSSAFKDI
+2885 
-2900 SKQFSKEFDKLGMR
+2900 
-2914 RRR
+2914 

>member
-1 MAKAEQELQKFL
+1 MADYKINIEAVLNTAKAEQELQKFL

-50 KAFGDMLSYKTANMA
+50 KAFSDMLSYKTANMA

-149 TNIGDGISDVSSASS
+149 TNIGDGISDVSAASS

-261 GLTSKLDSAFKKI
+261 GLTSKLDSAFKEI

-461 KEGTLLSNIFGTGTE
+461 KEGALLSNIFGTGTE

-1055 KDSTVSDADRVA
+1055 KDSTVSDADRAA

-1113 NVMSKFQSAQS
+1113 NVMSKFQNAQS

-1207 EELEDGTRKATLNAK
+1207 DELEDGTKKATLNAK

-1251 TGVTDSSENIKELVK
+1251 TGITDSSENIKELAK

-1338 VVTKPAISNVD
+1338 LAIKPAISNVD

-1397 EALNNLQEVSKN
+1397 EALTNLQEISKN

-1483 EATVTVNEEKGTEVA
+1483 EATVTVNEEKGTDVTS
-1498 NEQPEPVTQ
+1498 EQPEPTTQ
-1507 EVDREVNEGDTS
+1507 QVDREVNEGDTS

-1531 EVSDNSLLGA
+1531 EVSDNTSIGDV
-1541 IENQQ
+1541 ETQQ

-1555 VEPPEVPDVK
+1555 VEKPEVPDVK
-1565 GKTVTYKSKVQKPVV
+1565 GKTVLYKSKVQKPVV

-1590 KSKVEEPSVHDING
+1590 KAEVEDASVPTLEGTVIYEGKFPKSAPVLNGTVNYSSNSPSEV
-1604 GTIKYSVEQ
+1604 S
-1613 AEAPSGLTGSGTIV
+1613 AASGTANF
-1627 YTNEV
+1627 TLGSSPKEV
-1632 PPEPS
+1632 PPAQGIANFSLGSSPTTVPS
-1637 GLTGSG
+1637 ASGVANFSLGRYPTSLPAITQTVIANKVGFASG
-1643 TVVYENDVPAPP
+1643 TMLSPAHADGTAYNVINYKSAYADGKVSLPHDEKALVNEMG
-1655 TGLIGS
+1655 TESIIRDGKWMLI
-1661 GTIIYSN
+1661 
-1668 SVPAAPTGLR
+1668 
-1678 GSGVIVYT
+1678 
-1686 NSVPAAPGGGRVNG
+1686 PGGMHVQSLKKGDIVLNASQ
-1700 TAHALGTA
+1700 TADLLKYG
-1708 FANGTIPKLSSRALA
+1708 K
-1723 MGSLEEDATHRHE
+1723 
-1736 MKALASGDWRTK
+1736 ASGHGK
-1748 KSEVALTGELGRE
+1748 A
-1761 LIVTGNRWYTVGDN
+1761 Y
-1775 GAEFA
+1775 
-1780 RIPAGSIVFNHLQ
+1780 
-1793 TEEIFRNGY
+1793 
-1802 VTSGGGR
+1802 
-1809 GRIVGSSSARLSG
+1809 
-1822 SAHAQGTAYASG
+1822 AQGTVGKGKVVANAYASG
-1834 TESKWKNAVDWIERL
+1834 TKSKWERAVDWIERL

-1866 RTSVKNKNSYIDKQY
+1866 RTSIKNKNSYIDKQY

-1889 ANQKAVKAYQKAA
+1889 ANQKAAKAYHKAA
-1902 GRVGLAKDLREKV
+1902 GTVGLSRDLKKKV

-1923 DYSEQTQQK
+1923 DYSEATQQN

-1940 DKARE
+1940 DKASE
-1945 CTKAI
+1945 CTKAV
-1950 EELKKKQTE
+1950 EELKKQQKE
-1959 LAQTKLDHVVNY
+1959 LEQTKLDNVVNY
-1971 YDSINDKLEAQQSIY
+1971 YDSINSKLEAQQSIY
-1986 SAQQKL
+1986 SAQQKFY
-1992 LTNSGKGNTKEQQE
+1992 QE
-2006 SIKQQISLQNK
+2006 SGHGGNEQERKIINEQLKLQKLITKNLEKEEDNYYKQL
-2017 ITSNLQNEE
+2017 
-2026 KKYKAQM
+2026 
-2033 KSAKKVF
+2033 KSAKKKF
-2040 GENSNEYRAAE
+2040 GENSNEYREALAKYYE
-2051 KQYNSIKASII
+2051 IKSAKV
-2062 ESQASAEE
+2062 ESQTSEE
-2070 LKNQYREISYT
+2070 NLKNQRREISYSL
-2081 FKQNIID
+2081 KQYIID
-2088 AFERVADRLGSNEKY
+2088 GFERIASRLSANEKY
-2103 YTASNASVNTRIGN
+2103 YTANNASVNTRIGN

-2127 QIYAKRELQ
+2127 QIYAKRQLQ
-2136 KLYLNRMAQLHVNDA
+2136 KLYINRMAQLHVNDA

-2166 IINLATDIENAKDSI
+2166 IINLAMDIEEAKDSI
-2181 RKARWEAFNE
+2181 RKARWEAFND

-2203 DDIRKMLNQN
+2203 DEIRKMLNQN

-2240 NNQKMADYKVALSKV
+2240 NNQKIADYKVALSKV
-2255 KEELDHG
+2255 KEELDNG

-2277 TEIRKAASANKDYS
+2277 SEIRKAASANKDYS

-2323 DDYYQYDRKIKNQTK
+2323 DDYYQYDRKIKTQTK
-2338 DINSLKA
+2338 DINTLKA
-2345 QIAALEGS
+2345 QIAALEGA

-2381 SHRVDLISSGYDKLS
+2381 SHRVDLMTSGYDKLS
-2396 QSASD
+2396 QSASET
-2401 VMNDTLDELET
+2401 MNNTLDELET
-2412 STEAQKQCVDNML
+2412 NTEAQKQCVDNML

-2449 IVTGFESALG
+2449 IVTGFESALS

-2497 TTDVKTDAISGLD
+2497 TTDINTDAVSGLD
-2510 KSNSSIVK
+2510 ESNNSIVN
-2518 DSTNGKNAKPIHVTS
+2518 DSASGKNAKPIHVTS
-2533 LKLSKTSITLTEGQ
+2533 IKLSKTSITLTEGQ
-2547 SAKITVTVSPSNASE
+2547 SEKIKVTVSPSNASE

-2583 VLKGLKSTGKGD
+2583 VLKGLKSTGKGN
-2595 PVTITVKT
+2595 PITITVKT
-2603 VDSVAKKVT
+2603 VDSVAKKAT

-2699 IKNLPDET
+2699 IKSLPDEN

-2712 ISKLSALGQHVSK
+2712 ISKISALGQHVSK

-2770 FSSGGVVEKGRYL
+2770 FSSGGIVKKGRYL
-2783 PVDGFAEIMKKAAI
+2783 PVDGFAEMMKKAAI

-2819 KEQIKMA
+2819 KEQIKLA

>member
-1 MAKAEQELQKFL
+1 MADYKINIEAVLNTAKAEQELQKFL

-50 KAFGDMLSYKTANMA
+50 KAFSDMLSYKTANMA

-149 TNIGDGISDVSSASS
+149 TNIGDGISDVSAASS

-261 GLTSKLDSAFKKI
+261 GLTSKLDSAFKEI

-461 KEGTLLSNIFGTGTE
+461 KEGALLSNIFGTGTE

-1055 KDSTVSDADRVA
+1055 KDSTVSDADRAA

-1207 EELEDGTRKATLNAK
+1207 DELEDGTKKATLNAK

-1231 EDVVQDVAG
+1231 EDVIQDVAG

-1251 TGVTDSSENIKELVK
+1251 TGITDSSENIKELAK

-1338 VVTKPAISNVD
+1338 LAIKPAISNVD

-1397 EALNNLQEVSKN
+1397 EALTNLQEVSKN
-1409 GSPFDIDTSSI
+1409 GSPFNIDTSSI

-1483 EATVTVNEEKGTEVA
+1483 KATVTVNEEKGTDVTS
-1498 NEQPEPVTQ
+1498 EQPEPTTQ
-1507 EVDREVNEGDTS
+1507 QVDREVNEGDTS

-1531 EVSDNSLLGA
+1531 EVSDNSSIGDV
-1541 IENQQ
+1541 ETQQ

-1555 VEPPEVPDVK
+1555 VEKPEVPDVK
-1565 GKTVTYKSKVQKPVV
+1565 GKTVLYKSKVQKPVV

-1590 KSKVEEPSVHDING
+1590 KAEVEDASVPTLEGTVNYEGKFPKSAPVLNGTVNYSSNSPSEV
-1604 GTIKYSVEQ
+1604 S
-1613 AEAPSGLTGSGTIV
+1613 AASGTANF
-1627 YTNEV
+1627 TLGSSPKEV
-1632 PPEPS
+1632 PPAQGIANFSLGSSPTTVPS
-1637 GLTGSG
+1637 ASGVANFSLGRYPTSLPAITQTVIANKVGFASG
-1643 TVVYENDVPAPP
+1643 TMLSPAHAYGTAYNVINYKSAYADGKVSLPHDEKALVNEMG
-1655 TGLIGS
+1655 TESLIRDGKWML
-1661 GTIIYSN
+1661 I
-1668 SVPAAPTGLR
+1668 
-1678 GSGVIVYT
+1678 
-1686 NSVPAAPGGGRVNG
+1686 PGGMHMQSLKKGDIILNASQ
-1700 TAHALGTA
+1700 TADLLKYG
-1708 FANGTIPKLSSRALA
+1708 K
-1723 MGSLEEDATHRHE
+1723 
-1736 MKALASGDWRTK
+1736 ASGHGK
-1748 KSEVALTGELGRE
+1748 A
-1761 LIVTGNRWYTVGDN
+1761 Y
-1775 GAEFA
+1775 
-1780 RIPAGSIVFNHLQ
+1780 
-1793 TEEIFRNGY
+1793 
-1802 VTSGGGR
+1802 
-1809 GRIVGSSSARLSG
+1809 
-1822 SAHAQGTAYASG
+1822 AQGTVGNGKVVTNAYASG
-1834 TESKWKNAVDWIERL
+1834 TKSKWENAMDWIERL
-1849 LTKLELT
+1849 ISKLKHNIDLY
-1856 AELAGLKSEN
+1856 GLKSEN
-1866 RTSVKNKNSYIDKQY
+1866 ATIWTKQNKYIATQEKNNAELIKANEKSAKQY
-1881 KTTSSLIT
+1881 KKEADT
-1889 ANQKAVKAYQKAA
+1889 
-1902 GRVGLAKDLREKV
+1902 VGLSKDLRTKV
-1915 REGNYNIQ
+1915 LNGTIDVQ
-1923 DYSEQTQQK
+1923 TLSEENKQK
-1932 IKDYQEMI
+1932 VEDYQQMI

-1945 CTKAI
+1945 CKKAV
-1950 EELKKKQTE
+1950 EELKKQQKE
-1959 LAQTKLDHVVNY
+1959 LAQTKLDNLVAY
-1971 YDSINDKLEAQQSIY
+1971 YDSINNKLEAQQSIY
-1986 SAQQKL
+1986 SAQQKFY
-1992 LTNSGKGNTKEQQE
+1992 QE
-2006 SIKQQISLQNK
+2006 SGRGGNEQERKMIDEQLKLQK
-2017 ITSNLQNEE
+2017 LITKNLDKEASNYA
-2026 KKYKAQM
+2026 KQM
-2033 KSAKKVF
+2033 KSAKKKF
-2040 GENSNEYRAAE
+2040 GENSNEYRDAQAKYYE
-2051 KQYNSIKASII
+2051 IKSAKV
-2062 ESQASAEE
+2062 ESQTSEE
-2070 LKNQYREISYT
+2070 NLKNQRREISYSL
-2081 FKQNIID
+2081 KQYIID
-2088 AFERVADRLGSNEKY
+2088 GFERVASRLSANEKY
-2103 YTASNASVNTRIGN
+2103 YTASNASANTRIGN
-2117 YDKQIDNYND
+2117 YTKQIDNYNS
-2127 QIYAKRELQ
+2127 QIDSKRQLQ
-2136 KLYLNRMAQLHVNDA
+2136 KLYIKRMAQLKEGDE
-2151 EYQETADKVAKLDEE
+2151 EYQELSSKVAKLGTEMID
-2166 IINLATDIENAKDSI
+2166 LATSIEDTKDNI

-2191 NMTSLNNRITEN
+2191 NMTFINNAITEN
-2203 DDIRKMLNQN
+2203 DEIRKMLNQN

-2255 KEELDHG
+2255 KEELDNG

-2277 TEIRKAASANKDYS
+2277 SEIRKAASANKDYS

-2323 DDYYQYDRKIKNQTK
+2323 DDYYQYDRKIKTQTK
-2338 DINSLKA
+2338 DINTLKA
-2345 QIAALEGS
+2345 QIAALEGA

-2381 SHRVDLISSGYDKLS
+2381 SHRVDLITSGYDKLS

-2401 VMNDTLDELET
+2401 TMNNTLDELET
-2412 STEAQKQCVDNML
+2412 NTEAQKQCVDNML

-2449 IVTGFESALG
+2449 IVTGFESALS

-2497 TTDVKTDAISGLD
+2497 TTDINTDAVSGLD
-2510 KSNSSIVK
+2510 ESNNSIVN
-2518 DSTNGKNAKPIHVTS
+2518 DSASGKNAKPIHVTS
-2533 LKLSKTSITLTEGQ
+2533 IKLSKTSITLTEGQ

-2568 GGNSNVSASISGSTL
+2568 GGNSSVSARISGSTL
-2583 VLKGLKSTGKGD
+2583 VLKGLKTTGKGD

-2603 VDSVAKKVT
+2603 VDSVAKKAT

-2626 SKAGKGKTNTG
+2626 SKKGKGKTNTG

-2676 KDIQTKLADKLKTR
+2676 KDIQTQLADKLKTR

-2699 IKNLPDET
+2699 IKSLPDEN

-2712 ISKLSALGQHVSK
+2712 ISKISALGQHVSK

-2770 FSSGGVVEKGRYL
+2770 FSSGGIVKKGRYL
-2783 PVDGFAEIMKKAAI
+2783 PVDGFAEMMKKAAI

-2819 KEQIKMA
+2819 KEQIKLA

-2867 KVEGNIT
+2867 RVEGNIT

>member
-1 MAKAEQELQKFL
+1 M
-13 KEDHKVEL
+13 
-21 KTDIDNKQS
+21 
-30 INAGKRMGAEVQKGF
+30 
-45 STNFN
+45 
-50 KAFGDMLSYKTANMA
+50 
-65 IDAMKKS
+65 
-72 VTAMVDEVT
+72 
-81 ELDASLTEFNKV
+81 
-93 ADLSSSGLEEFTKN
+93 
-107 AYSQASEIGRTGREM
+107 
-122 VDASTEF
+122 
-129 KKAGYTI
+129 
-136 DQSLNLGKSALMM
+136 
-149 TNIGDGISDVSSASS
+149 
-164 SLIAVMKGFKM
+164 
-175 QDSEAMNI
+175 
-183 LDMINEVSN
+183 
-192 TQPIGFDNLTDGLT
+192 
-206 RISGTM
+206 
-212 NRSGN
+212 
-217 SIQETIG
+217 
-224 MLTGGFSSL
+224 
-233 RNMSKVATGLN
+233 
-244 TISATL
+244 
-250 RGMDED
+250 
-256 GNAVD
+256 
-261 GLTSKLDSAFKKI
+261 
-274 GVNIIDPANGQLRS
+274 
-288 TFDIMQDYASVYDTL
+288 
-303 TDNQKQYYAELAANK
+303 
-318 RQAPVWDAMIQ
+318 
-329 NWDTVTS
+329 
-336 SVTSATNSL
+336 
-345 GSATKENEIF
+345 
-355 RNSIKGMKNEFT
+355 
-367 NAFSTLAQETIDDE
+367 
-381 WIKNVI
+381 
-387 EGATNLL
+387 
-394 ETLGNIAG
+394 
-402 QDTLIGDVISG
+402 ISG

-461 KEGTLLSNIFGTGTE
+461 KEGALLSNIFGTGTE

-1055 KDSTVSDADRVA
+1055 KDSTVSDADRAA

-1113 NVMSKFQSAQS
+1113 NVMSKFQNAQS

-1207 EELEDGTRKATLNAK
+1207 DELEDGTKKATLNAK

-1251 TGVTDSSENIKELVK
+1251 TGITDSSENIKELAK

-1338 VVTKPAISNVD
+1338 LAIKPAISNVD

-1397 EALNNLQEVSKN
+1397 EALTNLQEISKN

-1483 EATVTVNEEKGTEVA
+1483 EATVTVNEEKGTDVTS
-1498 NEQPEPVTQ
+1498 EQPEPTTQ
-1507 EVDREVNEGDTS
+1507 QVDREVNEGDTS

-1531 EVSDNSLLGA
+1531 EVSDNTSIGDV
-1541 IENQQ
+1541 ETQQ

-1555 VEPPEVPDVK
+1555 VEKPEVPDVK
-1565 GKTVTYKSKVQKPVV
+1565 GKTVLYKSKVQKPVV

-1590 KSKVEEPSVHDING
+1590 KAEVEDASVPTLEGTVIYEGKFPKSAPVLNGTVNYSSNSPSEV
-1604 GTIKYSVEQ
+1604 S
-1613 AEAPSGLTGSGTIV
+1613 AASGTANF
-1627 YTNEV
+1627 TLGSSPKEV
-1632 PPEPS
+1632 PPAQGIANFSLGSSPTTVPS
-1637 GLTGSG
+1637 ASGVANFSLGRYPTSLPAITQTVIANKVGFASG
-1643 TVVYENDVPAPP
+1643 TMLSPAHADGTAYNVINYKSAYADGKVSLPHDEKALVNEMG
-1655 TGLIGS
+1655 TESIIRDGKWMLI
-1661 GTIIYSN
+1661 
-1668 SVPAAPTGLR
+1668 
-1678 GSGVIVYT
+1678 
-1686 NSVPAAPGGGRVNG
+1686 PGGMHVQSLKKGDIVLNASQ
-1700 TAHALGTA
+1700 TADLLKYG
-1708 FANGTIPKLSSRALA
+1708 K
-1723 MGSLEEDATHRHE
+1723 
-1736 MKALASGDWRTK
+1736 ASGHGK
-1748 KSEVALTGELGRE
+1748 A
-1761 LIVTGNRWYTVGDN
+1761 Y
-1775 GAEFA
+1775 
-1780 RIPAGSIVFNHLQ
+1780 
-1793 TEEIFRNGY
+1793 
-1802 VTSGGGR
+1802 
-1809 GRIVGSSSARLSG
+1809 
-1822 SAHAQGTAYASG
+1822 AQGTVGKGKVVANAYASG
-1834 TESKWKNAVDWIERL
+1834 TKSKWERAVDWIERL

-1866 RTSVKNKNSYIDKQY
+1866 RTSIKNKNSYIDKQY

-1889 ANQKAVKAYQKAA
+1889 ANQKAAKAYHKAA
-1902 GRVGLAKDLREKV
+1902 GTVGLSRDLKKKV

-1923 DYSEQTQQK
+1923 DYSEATQQN

-1940 DKARE
+1940 DKASE
-1945 CTKAI
+1945 CTKAV
-1950 EELKKKQTE
+1950 EELKKQQKE
-1959 LAQTKLDHVVNY
+1959 LEQTKLDNVVNY
-1971 YDSINDKLEAQQSIY
+1971 YDSINSKLEAQQSIY
-1986 SAQQKL
+1986 SAQQKFY
-1992 LTNSGKGNTKEQQE
+1992 QE
-2006 SIKQQISLQNK
+2006 SGHGGNEQERKIINEQLKLQKLITKNLEKEEDNYYKQL
-2017 ITSNLQNEE
+2017 
-2026 KKYKAQM
+2026 
-2033 KSAKKVF
+2033 KSAKKKF
-2040 GENSNEYRAAE
+2040 GENSNEYREALAKYYE
-2051 KQYNSIKASII
+2051 IKSAKV
-2062 ESQASAEE
+2062 ESQTSEE
-2070 LKNQYREISYT
+2070 NLKNQRREISYSL
-2081 FKQNIID
+2081 KQYIID
-2088 AFERVADRLGSNEKY
+2088 GFERIASRLSANEKY
-2103 YTASNASVNTRIGN
+2103 YTANNASVNTRIGN

-2127 QIYAKRELQ
+2127 QIYAKRQLQ
-2136 KLYLNRMAQLHVNDA
+2136 KLYINRMAQLHVNDA

-2166 IINLATDIENAKDSI
+2166 IINLAMDIEEAKDSI
-2181 RKARWEAFNE
+2181 RKARWEAFND

-2203 DDIRKMLNQN
+2203 DEIRKMLNQN

-2240 NNQKMADYKVALSKV
+2240 NNQKIADYKVALSKV
-2255 KEELDHG
+2255 KEELDNG

-2277 TEIRKAASANKDYS
+2277 SEIRKAASANKDYS

-2323 DDYYQYDRKIKNQTK
+2323 DDYYQYDRKIKTQTK
-2338 DINSLKA
+2338 DINTLKA
-2345 QIAALEGS
+2345 QIAALEGA

-2381 SHRVDLISSGYDKLS
+2381 SHRVDLMTSGYDKLS
-2396 QSASD
+2396 QSASET
-2401 VMNDTLDELET
+2401 MNNTLDELET
-2412 STEAQKQCVDNML
+2412 NTEAQKQCVDNML

-2449 IVTGFESALG
+2449 IVTGFESALS

-2497 TTDVKTDAISGLD
+2497 TTDINTDAVSGLD
-2510 KSNSSIVK
+2510 ESNNSIVN
-2518 DSTNGKNAKPIHVTS
+2518 DSASGKNAKPIHVTS
-2533 LKLSKTSITLTEGQ
+2533 IKLSKTSITLTEGQ
-2547 SAKITVTVSPSNASE
+2547 SEKIKVTVSPSNASE

-2583 VLKGLKSTGKGD
+2583 VLKGLKSTGKGN
-2595 PVTITVKT
+2595 PITITVKT
-2603 VDSVAKKVT
+2603 VDSVAKKAT

-2699 IKNLPDET
+2699 IKSLPDEN

-2712 ISKLSALGQHVSK
+2712 ISKISALGQHVSK

-2770 FSSGGVVEKGRYL
+2770 FSSGGIVKKGRYL
-2783 PVDGFAEIMKKAAI
+2783 PVDGFAEMMKKAAI

-2819 KEQIKMA
+2819 KEQIKLA

>member
-1 MAKAEQELQKFL
+1 MADYKINIEAILNMAKAEQELQKFL

-50 KAFGDMLSYKTANMA
+50 KAFSDMLSYKTANMA

-261 GLTSKLDSAFKKI
+261 GLTSKLDSAFKEI

-461 KEGTLLSNIFGTGTE
+461 KEGALLSNIFGTGTE

-1055 KDSTVSDADRVA
+1055 KDSTVSDADRAA

-1124 LREQGLIGTE
+1124 LRKQGLIGTE

-1207 EELEDGTRKATLNAK
+1207 DELEDGTRKATLNAK

-1251 TGVTDSSENIKELVK
+1251 TGVTDSSENIKELAK

-1338 VVTKPAISNVD
+1338 LAIKPAISNVD

-1483 EATVTVNEEKGTEVA
+1483 EATVTVNEEKGTDVTS
-1498 NEQPEPVTQ
+1498 EQPEPTTQ
-1507 EVDREVNEGDTS
+1507 QVDREVNEGDTS

-1531 EVSDNSLLGA
+1531 EVSDNTSIGDVEA
-1541 IENQQ
+1541 QQ
-1546 GGVITYQSK
+1546 GGIITYQSK
-1555 VEPPEVPDVK
+1555 VEKPEVPDVK
-1565 GKTVTYKSKVQKPVV
+1565 GKTILYKSKVQKPVV

-1590 KSKVEEPSVHDING
+1590 KAEVEDASVPTLEGTVIYEGKFPKSAPVLNGTVNYSSNSPSEV
-1604 GTIKYSVEQ
+1604 S
-1613 AEAPSGLTGSGTIV
+1613 AASGTANF
-1627 YTNEV
+1627 TLGSSPKEV
-1632 PPEPS
+1632 PPAQGIANFSLGSSPTTVPS
-1637 GLTGSG
+1637 ASGVANFSLGRYPTSLPAITQTVIANKVGFASG
-1643 TVVYENDVPAPP
+1643 TMLSP
-1655 TGLIGS
+1655 
-1661 GTIIYSN
+1661 
-1668 SVPAAPTGLR
+1668 
-1678 GSGVIVYT
+1678 
-1686 NSVPAAPGGGRVNG
+1686 
-1700 TAHALGTA
+1700 AHA
-1708 FANGTIPKLSSRALA
+1708 
-1723 MGSLEEDATHRHE
+1723 E
-1736 MKALASGDWRTK
+1736 
-1748 KSEVALTGELGRE
+1748 
-1761 LIVTGNRWYTVGDN
+1761 
-1775 GAEFA
+1775 
-1780 RIPAGSIVFNHLQ
+1780 
-1793 TEEIFRNGY
+1793 
-1802 VTSGGGR
+1802 
-1809 GRIVGSSSARLSG
+1809 
-1822 SAHAQGTAYASG
+1822 GTAYNVINYKSAYADGKVSLPHDEKALVNEMG
-1834 TESKWKNAVDWIERL
+1834 TESLIRDGKWM
-1849 LTKLELT
+1849 
-1856 AELAGLKSEN
+1856 
-1866 RTSVKNKNSYIDKQY
+1866 
-1881 KTTSSLIT
+1881 LIPGGMHM
-1889 ANQKAVKAYQKAA
+1889 Q
-1902 GRVGLAKDLREKV
+1902 
-1915 REGNYNIQ
+1915 
-1923 DYSEQTQQK
+1923 S
-1932 IKDYQEMI
+1932 
-1940 DKARE
+1940 
-1945 CTKAI
+1945 
-1950 EELKKKQTE
+1950 LKKG
-1959 LAQTKLDHVVNY
+1959 D
-1971 YDSINDKLEAQQSIY
+1971 
-1986 SAQQKL
+1986 
-1992 LTNSGKGNTKEQQE
+1992 
-2006 SIKQQISLQNK
+2006 
-2017 ITSNLQNEE
+2017 
-2026 KKYKAQM
+2026 
-2033 KSAKKVF
+2033 
-2040 GENSNEYRAAE
+2040 
-2051 KQYNSIKASII
+2051 II
-2062 ESQASAEE
+2062 
-2070 LKNQYREISYT
+2070 L
-2081 FKQNIID
+2081 
-2088 AFERVADRLGSNEKY
+2088 
-2103 YTASNASVNTRIGN
+2103 NAS
-2117 YDKQIDNYND
+2117 Q
-2127 QIYAKRELQ
+2127 
-2136 KLYLNRMAQLHVNDA
+2136 
-2151 EYQETADKVAKLDEE
+2151 TADLL
-2166 IINLATDIENAKDSI
+2166 NLN
-2181 RKARWEAFNE
+2181 
-2191 NMTSLNNRITEN
+2191 
-2203 DDIRKMLNQN
+2203 
-2213 GMVNREDGTLNA
+2213 
-2225 DGYANILLIAKGMEL
+2225 
-2240 NNQKMADYKVALSKV
+2240 
-2255 KEELDHG
+2255 
-2262 VISQSEYNEYVNQYQ
+2262 
-2277 TEIRKAASANKDYS
+2277 
-2291 DSLISMYKTQ
+2291 
-2301 IKYENEALQ
+2301 
-2310 DNIKKRKEALSAK
+2310 
-2323 DDYYQYDRKIKNQTK
+2323 
-2338 DINSLKA
+2338 
-2345 QIAALEGS
+2345 
-2353 TNAADKARKR
+2353 
-2363 LLEEQL
+2363 
-2369 SQKQDDL
+2369 
-2376 NDDVR
+2376 
-2381 SHRVDLISSGYDKLS
+2381 
-2396 QSASD
+2396 
-2401 VMNDTLDELET
+2401 
-2412 STEAQKQCVDNML
+2412 
-2425 AYLERGFSSTG
+2425 
-2436 ESISSAMGEASES
+2436 
-2449 IVTGFESALG
+2449 
-2459 RISSLLEDTAIKV
+2459 
-2472 SDAFS
+2472 
-2477 KAINSS
+2477 
-2483 TSVTNPNNASADKT
+2483 
-2497 TTDVKTDAISGLD
+2497 
-2510 KSNSSIVK
+2510 
-2518 DSTNGKNAKPIHVTS
+2518 
-2533 LKLSKTSITLTEGQ
+2533 
-2547 SAKITVTVSPSNASE
+2547 
-2562 KSVTCS
+2562 
-2568 GGNSNVSASISGSTL
+2568 
-2583 VLKGLKSTGKGD
+2583 
-2595 PVTITVKT
+2595 
-2603 VDSVAKKVT
+2603 
-2612 IKVKVRTKTAENLA
+2612 
-2626 SKAGKGKTNTG
+2626 
-2637 KSLVNKTL
+2637 
-2645 KKYDYGAFSTQ
+2645 
-2656 QQLQLAKDYGIKATA
+2656 
-2671 SNIYS
+2671 
-2676 KDIQTKLADKLKTR
+2676 
-2690 FIKDEISSI
+2690 
-2699 IKNLPDET
+2699 
-2707 RTSKE
+2707 
-2712 ISKLSALGQHVSK
+2712 
-2725 NHKKRLTK
+2725 
-2733 AGSVELA
+2733 
-2740 KAVGLK
+2740 
-2746 YSSNYD
+2746 
-2752 KWTSK
+2752 
-2757 QKNELLSKLKNYG
+2757 
-2770 FSSGGVVEKGRYL
+2770 
-2783 PVDGFAEIMKKAAI
+2783 
-2797 NNGDDGWISVKRGEE
+2797 
-2812 ILNNDQV
+2812 
-2819 KEQIKMA
+2819 
-2826 NHVMAQSKMYEMQTK
+2826 
-2841 MLEGIINNSSS
+2841 
-2852 VSENNNNVIYYDSFL
+2852 FL
-2867 KVEGNIT
+2867 K
-2874 EDVLPKVESMI
+2874 
-2885 KQNIEAAQSSAFKDI
+2885 
-2900 SKQFSKEFDKLGMR
+2900 
-2914 RRR
+2914 

>member
-1 MAKAEQELQKFL
+1 MADYKINIEAILNMAKAEQELQKFL

-1332 VVRQEQ
+1332 SVRQEQ
-1338 VVTKPAISNVD
+1338 VTTKPAISNVD

-1370 KDELDVQTQLAN
+1370 KDELDVQTQLYN

-1409 GSPFDIDTSSI
+1409 GSPFDIDTSGI

-1483 EATVTVNEEKGTEVA
+1483 EATVTVNEEKGTDVTS
-1498 NEQPEPVTQ
+1498 EQPEPTTQ
-1507 EVDREVNEGDTS
+1507 QVDREVNEGDTS

-1531 EVSDNSLLGA
+1531 EVSDNTSIGDV
-1541 IENQQ
+1541 ETQQ

-1555 VEPPEVPDVK
+1555 VEKPEVPDVK
-1565 GKTVTYKSKVQKPVV
+1565 GKTVLYKSKVQKPVV

-1590 KSKVEEPSVHDING
+1590 KAEVEDASVPTLEGTVIYEGKFPKSAPVLNGTVNYSSNSPSEV
-1604 GTIKYSVEQ
+1604 S
-1613 AEAPSGLTGSGTIV
+1613 AASGTANF
-1627 YTNEV
+1627 TLGSSPKEV
-1632 PPEPS
+1632 PPAQGIANFSLGSSPTTVPS
-1637 GLTGSG
+1637 ASGVANFSLGRYPTSLPAITQTVIANKVGFASG
-1643 TVVYENDVPAPP
+1643 TMLSPAHADGTAYNVINYKSAYADGKVSLPHDEKALVNEQG
-1655 TGLIGS
+1655 TESLIRDGKWML
-1661 GTIIYSN
+1661 I
-1668 SVPAAPTGLR
+1668 
-1678 GSGVIVYT
+1678 
-1686 NSVPAAPGGGRVNG
+1686 PGGMHVQSLKKGDIILNASQ
-1700 TAHALGTA
+1700 TADLLKYG
-1708 FANGTIPKLSSRALA
+1708 K
-1723 MGSLEEDATHRHE
+1723 
-1736 MKALASGDWRTK
+1736 ASGHGK
-1748 KSEVALTGELGRE
+1748 A
-1761 LIVTGNRWYTVGDN
+1761 Y
-1775 GAEFA
+1775 
-1780 RIPAGSIVFNHLQ
+1780 
-1793 TEEIFRNGY
+1793 
-1802 VTSGGGR
+1802 
-1809 GRIVGSSSARLSG
+1809 
-1822 SAHAQGTAYASG
+1822 AQGTVGNGKVVANAYASG
-1834 TESKWKNAVDWIERL
+1834 TESKWKNAIDWVERL

-1889 ANQKAVKAYQKAA
+1889 ANQKAVKAYHKAA
-1902 GRVGLAKDLREKV
+1902 GTVGLSGDLKKKV

-1923 DYSEQTQQK
+1923 DYSEATQQN

-1940 DKARE
+1940 DKASE
-1945 CTKAI
+1945 CTKAV
-1950 EELKKKQTE
+1950 EELKKQQKE
-1959 LAQTKLDHVVNY
+1959 LEQTKLDNVVNY
-1971 YDSINDKLEAQQSIY
+1971 YDSINSKLEAQQSIY
-1986 SAQQKL
+1986 SAQQKFY
-1992 LTNSGKGNTKEQQE
+1992 QE
-2006 SIKQQISLQNK
+2006 SGHGGNEQERKIINEQLKLQKLITKNLEKEEDNYYKQL
-2017 ITSNLQNEE
+2017 
-2026 KKYKAQM
+2026 
-2033 KSAKKVF
+2033 KSAKKKF
-2040 GENSNEYRAAE
+2040 GENSNEYREALAKYYE
-2051 KQYNSIKASII
+2051 IKSAKV
-2062 ESQASAEE
+2062 ESQTSEE
-2070 LKNQYREISYT
+2070 NLKNQRREISYSL
-2081 FKQNIID
+2081 KQYIID
-2088 AFERVADRLGSNEKY
+2088 GFERIASRLSANEKY
-2103 YTASNASVNTRIGN
+2103 YTANNASVNTRIGN

-2127 QIYAKRELQ
+2127 QIYAKRQLQ
-2136 KLYLNRMAQLHVNDA
+2136 KLYINRMAQLHVNDA

-2166 IINLATDIENAKDSI
+2166 IINLATDIEEAKDSI

-2240 NNQKMADYKVALSKV
+2240 NNQKMADYKVALNKV
-2255 KEELDHG
+2255 KEELNNG

-2301 IKYENEALQ
+2301 IKYENQALQ

-2323 DDYYQYDRKIKNQTK
+2323 DDYYSYDRKIKTQTK
-2338 DINSLKA
+2338 DINTLKA
-2345 QIAALEGS
+2345 QIAALEG
-2353 TNAADKARKR
+2353 NK
-2363 LLEEQL
+2363 
-2369 SQKQDDL
+2369 
-2376 NDDVR
+2376 
-2381 SHRVDLISSGYDKLS
+2381 
-2396 QSASD
+2396 
-2401 VMNDTLDELET
+2401 
-2412 STEAQKQCVDNML
+2412 
-2425 AYLERGFSSTG
+2425 
-2436 ESISSAMGEASES
+2436 
-2449 IVTGFESALG
+2449 
-2459 RISSLLEDTAIKV
+2459 
-2472 SDAFS
+2472 
-2477 KAINSS
+2477 
-2483 TSVTNPNNASADKT
+2483 
-2497 TTDVKTDAISGLD
+2497 
-2510 KSNSSIVK
+2510 
-2518 DSTNGKNAKPIHVTS
+2518 
-2533 LKLSKTSITLTEGQ
+2533 
-2547 SAKITVTVSPSNASE
+2547 
-2562 KSVTCS
+2562 
-2568 GGNSNVSASISGSTL
+2568 
-2583 VLKGLKSTGKGD
+2583 
-2595 PVTITVKT
+2595 TVKN
-2603 VDSVAKKVT
+2603 
-2612 IKVKVRTKTAENLA
+2612 NL
-2626 SKAGKGKTNTG
+2626 
-2637 KSLVNKTL
+2637 
-2645 KKYDYGAFSTQ
+2645 
-2656 QQLQLAKDYGIKATA
+2656 
-2671 SNIYS
+2671 
-2676 KDIQTKLADKLKTR
+2676 
-2690 FIKDEISSI
+2690 
-2699 IKNLPDET
+2699 
-2707 RTSKE
+2707 
-2712 ISKLSALGQHVSK
+2712 
-2725 NHKKRLTK
+2725 
-2733 AGSVELA
+2733 
-2740 KAVGLK
+2740 
-2746 YSSNYD
+2746 
-2752 KWTSK
+2752 
-2757 QKNELLSKLKNYG
+2757 
-2770 FSSGGVVEKGRYL
+2770 
-2783 PVDGFAEIMKKAAI
+2783 
-2797 NNGDDGWISVKRGEE
+2797 
-2812 ILNNDQV
+2812 
-2819 KEQIKMA
+2819 
-2826 NHVMAQSKMYEMQTK
+2826 
-2841 MLEGIINNSSS
+2841 
-2852 VSENNNNVIYYDSFL
+2852 
-2867 KVEGNIT
+2867 
-2874 EDVLPKVESMI
+2874 
-2885 KQNIEAAQSSAFKDI
+2885 
-2900 SKQFSKEFDKLGMR
+2900 
-2914 RRR
+2914 